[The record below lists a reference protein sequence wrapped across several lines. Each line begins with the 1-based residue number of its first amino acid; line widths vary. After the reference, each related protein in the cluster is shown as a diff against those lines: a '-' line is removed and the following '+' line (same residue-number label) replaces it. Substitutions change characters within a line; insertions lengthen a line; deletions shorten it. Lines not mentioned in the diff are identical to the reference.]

1 MRVNTIKKIIAA
13 ILAAVLCF
21 GVLPSRSFFN
31 TLSAV
36 VKAANADSLNEAYA
50 DGTSLMPIGP
60 AFTVDTLLSWEP
72 TNDPDSD
79 YSRSVVPLAD
89 RYTGFTVNDYANPDA
104 KLMVCSL
111 ANSKHDATNAQGQE
125 SFSSYAFNYWQY
137 ATSFVYWSGSKRGQV
152 VVPTGEF
159 TDAAHTNGVPVMGT
173 IFFDWGGNSSVV
185 ENFVRNYR
193 SVADKLIEV
202 MEYYGFDGY
211 FFNEETAV
219 DYTTAGNL
227 RSMIAYMRQQRPNML
242 IGWYDSITDSGNL
255 SYQDAVNGS
264 NSGWVSAGVN
274 EFFMNYNWTTQDV
287 NTTVSTMQGLGKSQ
301 YEAFAGLDV
310 QQNCMNTN
318 FSSNYLLNNNN
329 NKLKLSLALY
339 CPNSTMGL
347 SGDGADFHEVER
359 QFYVNGGDPRST
371 SSSGWAGMSRFFA
384 DHTTIISAPFVTN
397 FNSGHGKAFYIDGV
411 KSRDA
416 EWSYQSVQDVMP
428 TWTWIIDSNG
438 QKLSGAYDFEDAY
451 NGGSSIKF
459 YGSLTANK
467 PNNIMLY
474 STNLDINGST
484 NIAVTA
490 KNDRG
495 LMKLV
500 AYYGDSSTSS
510 YANCQK
516 ATFALDASSGGWT
529 TSNVSLASLSGKKLY
544 AIGFEI
550 GGTSNVSDYQVNIGR
565 LAVTDSEAA
574 AASAS
579 NARLEEIIYL
589 DAYTAEARIKWNG
602 NNASTYEIYR
612 LNADGTRTLIME
624 TPNTAYYIP
633 NLVRNDDQADVTIEV
648 VPVNANGVRG
658 ESSRFTIDWPYENG
672 DTEKLSDVT
681 VPVNICPLAEVT
693 GYSAQNDGEPASK
706 AIDGT
711 SENGSKWCATNAQSG
726 WMTIKLDQPRTIK
739 RIRIEHAEYGGEA
752 QNMNTIAFSVQYKS
766 GNNWVTAYSTNNNS
780 SAVTDELITPV
791 TAQEWRLYI
800 SNSGSSAWGAI
811 RIYEWQ
817 MFETTERNRTDIV
830 LMKFASAKNNKG
842 ASDTFSLTHAPTGS
856 TVRLYLRDANGNYTQ
871 IASKEAQSSTVS
883 FTGLDYGSDAGRVFY
898 TVQEGKQEESIKLS
912 TAFDAEPG
920 AVKYSITVVQP
931 ANGTVSAS
939 ATSATA
945 GTTVKLTA
953 TPAEGYTLD
962 YFTLDGARINGDT
975 FIMPAR
981 NVEVSAVFTANAYSI
996 TVVQPTGGTVSAS
1009 ATSATAGTT
1018 VKLTATPAEGYTL
1031 DYFTLDGARIN
1042 GNTFSM
1048 PARNVEV
1055 SAVFT
1060 ANAYSITVVQPT
1072 GGTVSAST
1080 TSAAAGTTIELTATP
1095 AEGYTLDYFT
1105 LDGERINGDTF
1116 SMPARNVEVSAVFT
1130 ANAYSITVVQP
1141 TGGTVSASAT
1151 SATAGTTVKLTAT
1164 PAEGY
1169 TLDYFTLD
1177 GARINGDTFI
1187 MPARNVEVSAVFTAN
1202 AYSITVVQPT
1212 GGTVSAS
1219 ATSATAG
1226 TTVKLTATPAEGYTL
1241 DYFTLD
1247 GARINGDTFIMP
1259 ARNVEVSAVFTANAY
1274 SITVVQPTGGTVS
1287 ASATSATAGTTVKLT
1302 ATPAEGYTLDYFT
1315 LDGARINGDTFIMP
1329 ARNVEVS
1336 AVFTANAYSITVVQ
1350 PAGGTVSASK
1360 LSAFFGEAVELTA
1373 VPDEGYELSH
1383 YVVNGAANNGGTFT
1397 MPARDVIVTAVFTKV
1412 AEPSVN
1418 LALNATIYYSN
1429 KKYPDYAKNGP
1440 QHAFDGKMSDREA
1453 DKWHASG
1460 VNGWVAFD
1468 IHTPVANPILK
1479 IYHAG
1484 SAGENS
1490 NLNTSSWDVYILNER
1505 YLTEEAYFNMDRS
1518 TQNRVCQIAWF
1529 WKRIHVTTG
1538 NTADISIDH
1547 IDMPEARRLFKI
1559 NMRKTNQ
1566 TGYPY
1571 YLNVYEIEMYAGN

>member
-1 MRVNTIKKIIAA
+1 M
-13 ILAAVLCF
+13 IL
-21 GVLPSRSFFN
+21 N
-31 TLSAV
+31 
-36 VKAANADSLNEAYA
+36 
-50 DGTSLMPIGP
+50 
-60 AFTVDTLLSWEP
+60 
-72 TNDPDSD
+72 
-79 YSRSVVPLAD
+79 
-89 RYTGFTVNDYANPDA
+89 
-104 KLMVCSL
+104 
-111 ANSKHDATNAQGQE
+111 
-125 SFSSYAFNYWQY
+125 
-137 ATSFVYWSGSKRGQV
+137 SFV
-152 VVPTGEF
+152 
-159 TDAAHTNGVPVMGT
+159 
-173 IFFDWGGNSSVV
+173 
-185 ENFVRNYR
+185 
-193 SVADKLIEV
+193 
-202 MEYYGFDGY
+202 
-211 FFNEETAV
+211 
-219 DYTTAGNL
+219 
-227 RSMIAYMRQQRPNML
+227 
-242 IGWYDSITDSGNL
+242 
-255 SYQDAVNGS
+255 
-264 NSGWVSAGVN
+264 
-274 EFFMNYNWTTQDV
+274 
-287 NTTVSTMQGLGKSQ
+287 TV
-301 YEAFAGLDV
+301 
-310 QQNCMNTN
+310 
-318 FSSNYLLNNNN
+318 
-329 NKLKLSLALY
+329 
-339 CPNSTMGL
+339 
-347 SGDGADFHEVER
+347 
-359 QFYVNGGDPRST
+359 
-371 SSSGWAGMSRFFA
+371 
-384 DHTTIISAPFVTN
+384 
-397 FNSGHGKAFYIDGV
+397 
-411 KSRDA
+411 
-416 EWSYQSVQDVMP
+416 
-428 TWTWIIDSNG
+428 
-438 QKLSGAYDFEDAY
+438 
-451 NGGSSIKF
+451 
-459 YGSLTANK
+459 
-467 PNNIMLY
+467 
-474 STNLDINGST
+474 
-484 NIAVTA
+484 
-490 KNDRG
+490 
-495 LMKLV
+495 
-500 AYYGDSSTSS
+500 
-510 YANCQK
+510 
-516 ATFALDASSGGWT
+516 
-529 TSNVSLASLSGKKLY
+529 
-544 AIGFEI
+544 
-550 GGTSNVSDYQVNIGR
+550 YQVNIGR

-602 NNASTYEIYR
+602 NNASSYEIYR

-633 NLVRNDDQADVTIEV
+633 NLVRNDDQADVTVEV

-711 SENGSKWCATNAQSG
+711 SENGSKWCATNKQSG

-739 RIRIEHAEYGGEA
+739 RIRIEHAQYGGEA

-766 GNNWVTAYSTNNNS
+766 GNNWVTVYSTNNNS

-920 AVKYSITVVQP
+920 AVKYSINVVQP
-931 ANGTVSAS
+931 ANGSVAAS

-953 TPAEGYTLD
+953 YPAEGYTLD
-962 YFTLDGARINGDT
+962 YFTLDGARINGDTFIMPARNVEVSAVFTANAYSITVVQPANGSVAASATSATAGTTIELTSTPAEGYTLDYFTLDGERINGNT

-1018 VKLTATPAEGYTL
+1018 VKLTA
-1031 DYFTLDGARIN
+1031 N
-1042 GNTFSM
+1042 
-1048 PARNVEV
+1048 
-1055 SAVFT
+1055 
-1060 ANAYSITVVQPT
+1060 
-1072 GGTVSAST
+1072 
-1080 TSAAAGTTIELTATP
+1080 
-1095 AEGYTLDYFT
+1095 
-1105 LDGERINGDTF
+1105 
-1116 SMPARNVEVSAVFT
+1116 
-1130 ANAYSITVVQP
+1130 
-1141 TGGTVSASAT
+1141 
-1151 SATAGTTVKLTAT
+1151 

-1212 GGTVSAS
+1212 
-1219 ATSATAG
+1219 
-1226 TTVKLTATPAEGYTL
+1226 
-1241 DYFTLD
+1241 
-1247 GARINGDTFIMP
+1247 
-1259 ARNVEVSAVFTANAY
+1259 
-1274 SITVVQPTGGTVS
+1274 
-1287 ASATSATAGTTVKLT
+1287 
-1302 ATPAEGYTLDYFT
+1302 
-1315 LDGARINGDTFIMP
+1315 
-1329 ARNVEVS
+1329 
-1336 AVFTANAYSITVVQ
+1336 
-1350 PAGGTVSASK
+1350 GGTVSASK

-1440 QHAFDGKMSDREA
+1440 QHAFDGKMSDPEA

-1460 VNGWVAFD
+1460 INGWVAFD

-1484 SAGENS
+1484 SADEDS

-1538 NTADISIDH
+1538 NTADISVDH

-1571 YLNVYEIEMYAGN
+1571 YLNVYEIEMYASN

>member
-1 MRVNTIKKIIAA
+1 M
-13 ILAAVLCF
+13 IL
-21 GVLPSRSFFN
+21 N
-31 TLSAV
+31 
-36 VKAANADSLNEAYA
+36 
-50 DGTSLMPIGP
+50 
-60 AFTVDTLLSWEP
+60 
-72 TNDPDSD
+72 
-79 YSRSVVPLAD
+79 
-89 RYTGFTVNDYANPDA
+89 
-104 KLMVCSL
+104 
-111 ANSKHDATNAQGQE
+111 
-125 SFSSYAFNYWQY
+125 
-137 ATSFVYWSGSKRGQV
+137 SFV
-152 VVPTGEF
+152 
-159 TDAAHTNGVPVMGT
+159 
-173 IFFDWGGNSSVV
+173 
-185 ENFVRNYR
+185 
-193 SVADKLIEV
+193 
-202 MEYYGFDGY
+202 
-211 FFNEETAV
+211 
-219 DYTTAGNL
+219 
-227 RSMIAYMRQQRPNML
+227 
-242 IGWYDSITDSGNL
+242 
-255 SYQDAVNGS
+255 
-264 NSGWVSAGVN
+264 
-274 EFFMNYNWTTQDV
+274 
-287 NTTVSTMQGLGKSQ
+287 TV
-301 YEAFAGLDV
+301 
-310 QQNCMNTN
+310 
-318 FSSNYLLNNNN
+318 
-329 NKLKLSLALY
+329 
-339 CPNSTMGL
+339 
-347 SGDGADFHEVER
+347 
-359 QFYVNGGDPRST
+359 
-371 SSSGWAGMSRFFA
+371 
-384 DHTTIISAPFVTN
+384 
-397 FNSGHGKAFYIDGV
+397 
-411 KSRDA
+411 
-416 EWSYQSVQDVMP
+416 
-428 TWTWIIDSNG
+428 
-438 QKLSGAYDFEDAY
+438 
-451 NGGSSIKF
+451 
-459 YGSLTANK
+459 
-467 PNNIMLY
+467 
-474 STNLDINGST
+474 
-484 NIAVTA
+484 
-490 KNDRG
+490 
-495 LMKLV
+495 
-500 AYYGDSSTSS
+500 
-510 YANCQK
+510 
-516 ATFALDASSGGWT
+516 
-529 TSNVSLASLSGKKLY
+529 
-544 AIGFEI
+544 
-550 GGTSNVSDYQVNIGR
+550 YQVNIGR

-602 NNASTYEIYR
+602 NNASSYEIYR

-624 TPNTAYYIP
+624 TPNTAFYIP

-693 GYSAQNDGEPASK
+693 GYSAQNDGEPAWK

-711 SENGSKWCATNAQSG
+711 SENGSKWCATNKQSG

-739 RIRIEHAEYGGEA
+739 RIRIEHAEYGGES
-752 QNMNTIAFSVQYKS
+752 QDMNTIAFSVQYKS
-766 GNNWVTAYSTNNNS
+766 GNNWITVYSTNSNS
-780 SAVTDELITPV
+780 SDVTDELITPV

-920 AVKYSITVVQP
+920 AVKYSINVVQP
-931 ANGTVSAS
+931 ANGS
-939 ATSATA
+939 
-945 GTTVKLTA
+945 
-953 TPAEGYTLD
+953 
-962 YFTLDGARINGDT
+962 
-975 FIMPAR
+975 
-981 NVEVSAVFTANAYSI
+981 
-996 TVVQPTGGTVSAS
+996 VSAS

-1042 GNTFSM
+1042 GNTFIM
-1048 PARNVEV
+1048 PARNVDV

-1072 GGTVSAST
+1072 GGTVSASA
-1080 TSAAAGTTIELTATP
+1080 TSATAGTTVKLTANP

-1141 TGGTVSASAT
+1141 
-1151 SATAGTTVKLTAT
+1151 
-1164 PAEGY
+1164 
-1169 TLDYFTLD
+1169 
-1177 GARINGDTFI
+1177 
-1187 MPARNVEVSAVFTAN
+1187 AN
-1202 AYSITVVQPT
+1202 
-1212 GGTVSAS
+1212 
-1219 ATSATAG
+1219 
-1226 TTVKLTATPAEGYTL
+1226 
-1241 DYFTLD
+1241 
-1247 GARINGDTFIMP
+1247 
-1259 ARNVEVSAVFTANAY
+1259 
-1274 SITVVQPTGGTVS
+1274 
-1287 ASATSATAGTTVKLT
+1287 
-1302 ATPAEGYTLDYFT
+1302 
-1315 LDGARINGDTFIMP
+1315 
-1329 ARNVEVS
+1329 
-1336 AVFTANAYSITVVQ
+1336 
-1350 PAGGTVSASK
+1350 GTVSASK

-1418 LALNATIYYSN
+1418 LALNATVYYSN

-1440 QHAFDGKMSDREA
+1440 QHAFDGKMSDPEA

-1460 VNGWVAFD
+1460 INGWVAFD

-1484 SAGENS
+1484 FAGEGS
-1490 NLNTSSWDVYILNER
+1490 DLNTSSWDVYILNER

>member
-89 RYTGFTVNDYANPDA
+89 RYTGFTVNDYANPNA

-173 IFFDWGGNSSVV
+173 IFFDWNGDSSVV

-211 FFNEETAV
+211 FFNEETGV

-255 SYQDAVNGS
+255 SYQDAVNGY

-287 NTTVSTMQGLGKSQ
+287 NTTVSTMQNLGKSQ

-310 QQNCMNTN
+310 QQNCMNTY
-318 FSSNYLLNNNN
+318 FSSNYLLNNS

-510 YANCQK
+510 YANCEK

-602 NNASTYEIYR
+602 NNASSYEIYR

-693 GYSAQNDGEPASK
+693 GYSAQNDGEPAWK

-711 SENGSKWCATNAQSG
+711 SENGSKWCATNARSG

-752 QNMNTIAFSVQYKS
+752 QDMNTIAFSVQYKS
-766 GNNWVTAYSTNNNS
+766 GNNWVTVYSTNSNS
-780 SAVTDELITPV
+780 SDVTDELITPV

-817 MFETTERNRTDIV
+817 MFESTERERSDIV

-920 AVKYSITVVQP
+920 AVKYSINVVQP
-931 ANGTVSAS
+931 ANGSVAAS

-962 YFTLDGARINGDT
+962 YFTLDG
-975 FIMPAR
+975 
-981 NVEVSAVFTANAYSI
+981 E
-996 TVVQPTGGTVSAS
+996 
-1009 ATSATAGTT
+1009 
-1018 VKLTATPAEGYTL
+1018 
-1031 DYFTLDGARIN
+1031 
-1042 GNTFSM
+1042 
-1048 PARNVEV
+1048 
-1055 SAVFT
+1055 
-1060 ANAYSITVVQPT
+1060 
-1072 GGTVSAST
+1072 
-1080 TSAAAGTTIELTATP
+1080 
-1095 AEGYTLDYFT
+1095 
-1105 LDGERINGDTF
+1105 
-1116 SMPARNVEVSAVFT
+1116 
-1130 ANAYSITVVQP
+1130 
-1141 TGGTVSASAT
+1141 
-1151 SATAGTTVKLTAT
+1151 
-1164 PAEGY
+1164 
-1169 TLDYFTLD
+1169 
-1177 GARINGDTFI
+1177 
-1187 MPARNVEVSAVFTAN
+1187 
-1202 AYSITVVQPT
+1202 
-1212 GGTVSAS
+1212 
-1219 ATSATAG
+1219 
-1226 TTVKLTATPAEGYTL
+1226 
-1241 DYFTLD
+1241 
-1247 GARINGDTFIMP
+1247 
-1259 ARNVEVSAVFTANAY
+1259 
-1274 SITVVQPTGGTVS
+1274 
-1287 ASATSATAGTTVKLT
+1287 
-1302 ATPAEGYTLDYFT
+1302 
-1315 LDGARINGDTFIMP
+1315 RINGDTFIMP

-1350 PAGGTVSASK
+1350 PAGGTVTASK

-1440 QHAFDGKMSDREA
+1440 QHAFDGKMSDPEA

-1460 VNGWVAFD
+1460 INGWVAFD

-1484 SAGENS
+1484 SAGEGS
-1490 NLNTSSWDVYILNER
+1490 DLNTSSWDVYILNER

-1538 NTADISIDH
+1538 NTADISVDH

-1566 TGYPY
+1566 TRYPY

>member
-1 MRVNTIKKIIAA
+1 M
-13 ILAAVLCF
+13 IL
-21 GVLPSRSFFN
+21 N
-31 TLSAV
+31 
-36 VKAANADSLNEAYA
+36 
-50 DGTSLMPIGP
+50 
-60 AFTVDTLLSWEP
+60 
-72 TNDPDSD
+72 
-79 YSRSVVPLAD
+79 
-89 RYTGFTVNDYANPDA
+89 
-104 KLMVCSL
+104 
-111 ANSKHDATNAQGQE
+111 
-125 SFSSYAFNYWQY
+125 
-137 ATSFVYWSGSKRGQV
+137 SFV
-152 VVPTGEF
+152 
-159 TDAAHTNGVPVMGT
+159 
-173 IFFDWGGNSSVV
+173 
-185 ENFVRNYR
+185 
-193 SVADKLIEV
+193 
-202 MEYYGFDGY
+202 
-211 FFNEETAV
+211 
-219 DYTTAGNL
+219 
-227 RSMIAYMRQQRPNML
+227 
-242 IGWYDSITDSGNL
+242 
-255 SYQDAVNGS
+255 
-264 NSGWVSAGVN
+264 
-274 EFFMNYNWTTQDV
+274 
-287 NTTVSTMQGLGKSQ
+287 TV
-301 YEAFAGLDV
+301 
-310 QQNCMNTN
+310 
-318 FSSNYLLNNNN
+318 
-329 NKLKLSLALY
+329 
-339 CPNSTMGL
+339 
-347 SGDGADFHEVER
+347 
-359 QFYVNGGDPRST
+359 
-371 SSSGWAGMSRFFA
+371 
-384 DHTTIISAPFVTN
+384 
-397 FNSGHGKAFYIDGV
+397 
-411 KSRDA
+411 
-416 EWSYQSVQDVMP
+416 
-428 TWTWIIDSNG
+428 
-438 QKLSGAYDFEDAY
+438 
-451 NGGSSIKF
+451 
-459 YGSLTANK
+459 
-467 PNNIMLY
+467 
-474 STNLDINGST
+474 
-484 NIAVTA
+484 
-490 KNDRG
+490 
-495 LMKLV
+495 
-500 AYYGDSSTSS
+500 
-510 YANCQK
+510 
-516 ATFALDASSGGWT
+516 
-529 TSNVSLASLSGKKLY
+529 
-544 AIGFEI
+544 
-550 GGTSNVSDYQVNIGR
+550 YQVNIGR

-602 NNASTYEIYR
+602 NNASSYEIYR

-633 NLVRNDDQADVTIEV
+633 NLVRNDDQADVTVEV

-693 GYSAQNDGEPASK
+693 GYSAQNDGEPAWK

-739 RIRIEHAEYGGEA
+739 RIRIEHAQYGGEA

-766 GNNWVTAYSTNNNS
+766 GNNWVTVYSTNNNS

-791 TAQEWRLYI
+791 TAQEWRLDI

-920 AVKYSITVVQP
+920 AVKYSINVVQP
-931 ANGTVSAS
+931 ANGSVAAS
-939 ATSATA
+939 ATSAAA

-962 YFTLDGARINGDT
+962 YFTLDGERINGDT

-1018 VKLTATPAEGYTL
+1018 
-1031 DYFTLDGARIN
+1031 
-1042 GNTFSM
+1042 
-1048 PARNVEV
+1048 
-1055 SAVFT
+1055 
-1060 ANAYSITVVQPT
+1060 
-1072 GGTVSAST
+1072 
-1080 TSAAAGTTIELTATP
+1080 IELTASP

-1105 LDGERINGDTF
+1105 LDGERINGNTF
-1116 SMPARNVEVSAVFT
+1116 SMPA
-1130 ANAYSITVVQP
+1130 Q
-1141 TGGTVSASAT
+1141 
-1151 SATAGTTVKLTAT
+1151 
-1164 PAEGY
+1164 
-1169 TLDYFTLD
+1169 
-1177 GARINGDTFI
+1177 
-1187 MPARNVEVSAVFTAN
+1187 
-1202 AYSITVVQPT
+1202 
-1212 GGTVSAS
+1212 
-1219 ATSATAG
+1219 
-1226 TTVKLTATPAEGYTL
+1226 
-1241 DYFTLD
+1241 
-1247 GARINGDTFIMP
+1247 
-1259 ARNVEVSAVFTANAY
+1259 
-1274 SITVVQPTGGTVS
+1274 
-1287 ASATSATAGTTVKLT
+1287 
-1302 ATPAEGYTLDYFT
+1302 
-1315 LDGARINGDTFIMP
+1315 
-1329 ARNVEVS
+1329 NVEVS

-1383 YVVNGAANNGGTFT
+1383 YVVNGAANSGGTFT

-1418 LALNATIYYSN
+1418 LALNATIYYFN

-1440 QHAFDGKMSDREA
+1440 QHAFDGKMSDPEA

-1484 SAGENS
+1484 SAGESS

-1571 YLNVYEIEMYAGN
+1571 HLNVYEIEMYAGN

>member
-1 MRVNTIKKIIAA
+1 M
-13 ILAAVLCF
+13 IL
-21 GVLPSRSFFN
+21 N
-31 TLSAV
+31 
-36 VKAANADSLNEAYA
+36 
-50 DGTSLMPIGP
+50 
-60 AFTVDTLLSWEP
+60 
-72 TNDPDSD
+72 
-79 YSRSVVPLAD
+79 
-89 RYTGFTVNDYANPDA
+89 
-104 KLMVCSL
+104 
-111 ANSKHDATNAQGQE
+111 
-125 SFSSYAFNYWQY
+125 
-137 ATSFVYWSGSKRGQV
+137 SFV
-152 VVPTGEF
+152 
-159 TDAAHTNGVPVMGT
+159 
-173 IFFDWGGNSSVV
+173 
-185 ENFVRNYR
+185 
-193 SVADKLIEV
+193 
-202 MEYYGFDGY
+202 
-211 FFNEETAV
+211 
-219 DYTTAGNL
+219 
-227 RSMIAYMRQQRPNML
+227 
-242 IGWYDSITDSGNL
+242 
-255 SYQDAVNGS
+255 
-264 NSGWVSAGVN
+264 
-274 EFFMNYNWTTQDV
+274 
-287 NTTVSTMQGLGKSQ
+287 TV
-301 YEAFAGLDV
+301 
-310 QQNCMNTN
+310 
-318 FSSNYLLNNNN
+318 
-329 NKLKLSLALY
+329 
-339 CPNSTMGL
+339 
-347 SGDGADFHEVER
+347 
-359 QFYVNGGDPRST
+359 
-371 SSSGWAGMSRFFA
+371 
-384 DHTTIISAPFVTN
+384 
-397 FNSGHGKAFYIDGV
+397 
-411 KSRDA
+411 
-416 EWSYQSVQDVMP
+416 
-428 TWTWIIDSNG
+428 
-438 QKLSGAYDFEDAY
+438 
-451 NGGSSIKF
+451 
-459 YGSLTANK
+459 
-467 PNNIMLY
+467 
-474 STNLDINGST
+474 
-484 NIAVTA
+484 
-490 KNDRG
+490 
-495 LMKLV
+495 
-500 AYYGDSSTSS
+500 
-510 YANCQK
+510 
-516 ATFALDASSGGWT
+516 
-529 TSNVSLASLSGKKLY
+529 
-544 AIGFEI
+544 
-550 GGTSNVSDYQVNIGR
+550 YQVNIGR

-602 NNASTYEIYR
+602 NNASSYEIYR

-693 GYSAQNDGEPASK
+693 GYSAQNDGEPAWK

-711 SENGSKWCATNAQSG
+711 SENGSKWCATNARSG

-739 RIRIEHAEYGGEA
+739 RIRIEHAQYGGEA

-766 GNNWVTAYSTNNNS
+766 GNNWVTVYSTNNNS

-920 AVKYSITVVQP
+920 AAKYSINVVQPANGSVAASATFATAGTTIELTASPAEGYTLDYFTLDGERINGDTFIMPARNVEVSAVFTANAYSITVVQP
-931 ANGTVSAS
+931 AGGTVSAS
-939 ATSATA
+939 ATSAAA

-953 TPAEGYTLD
+953 NPAEGYTLD

-996 TVVQPTGGTVSAS
+996 
-1009 ATSATAGTT
+1009 
-1018 VKLTATPAEGYTL
+1018 
-1031 DYFTLDGARIN
+1031 N
-1042 GNTFSM
+1042 
-1048 PARNVEV
+1048 
-1055 SAVFT
+1055 
-1060 ANAYSITVVQPT
+1060 
-1072 GGTVSAST
+1072 
-1080 TSAAAGTTIELTATP
+1080 
-1095 AEGYTLDYFT
+1095 
-1105 LDGERINGDTF
+1105 
-1116 SMPARNVEVSAVFT
+1116 
-1130 ANAYSITVVQP
+1130 
-1141 TGGTVSASAT
+1141 
-1151 SATAGTTVKLTAT
+1151 
-1164 PAEGY
+1164 
-1169 TLDYFTLD
+1169 
-1177 GARINGDTFI
+1177 
-1187 MPARNVEVSAVFTAN
+1187 
-1202 AYSITVVQPT
+1202 
-1212 GGTVSAS
+1212 
-1219 ATSATAG
+1219 
-1226 TTVKLTATPAEGYTL
+1226 
-1241 DYFTLD
+1241 
-1247 GARINGDTFIMP
+1247 
-1259 ARNVEVSAVFTANAY
+1259 
-1274 SITVVQPTGGTVS
+1274 
-1287 ASATSATAGTTVKLT
+1287 
-1302 ATPAEGYTLDYFT
+1302 
-1315 LDGARINGDTFIMP
+1315 
-1329 ARNVEVS
+1329 
-1336 AVFTANAYSITVVQ
+1336 VVQ

-1383 YVVNGAANNGGTFT
+1383 YVVNGAANNGSSFT
-1397 MPARDVIVTAVFTKV
+1397 MPAHDVMVTAVFTKV

-1418 LALNATIYYSN
+1418 LALNATIYYFN

-1484 SAGENS
+1484 SAGEGS
-1490 NLNTSSWDVYILNER
+1490 DLNTSSWDVYILNER

>member
-1 MRVNTIKKIIAA
+1 MRVNTRKKIIAA
-13 ILAAVLCF
+13 ILAAVFCF

-227 RSMIAYMRQQRPNML
+227 RSMIAYMRQQKPNML

-255 SYQDAVNGS
+255 SYQDAVNGY

-287 NTTVSTMQGLGKSQ
+287 NTTVSTMQNLGKSQ

-310 QQNCMNTN
+310 QQNCMNTY
-318 FSSNYLLNNNN
+318 FSSNYLLNNS

-397 FNSGHGKAFYIDGV
+397 FNSGHGKAFYIDGA

-510 YANCQK
+510 YANCEK
-516 ATFALDASSGGWT
+516 ATFTLDASSGGWT

-602 NNASTYEIYR
+602 NNASSYEIYR

-693 GYSAQNDGEPASK
+693 GYSAQNDGEPAWK

-711 SENGSKWCATNAQSG
+711 SENGSKWCATNKQSG

-766 GNNWVTAYSTNNNS
+766 GNNWVTVYSTNNNS

-898 TVQEGKQEESIKLS
+898 TVQEGVQEESIKLS

-920 AVKYSITVVQP
+920 AVKYSINVVQP
-931 ANGTVSAS
+931 ANGSVAAS
-939 ATSATA
+939 A
-945 GTTVKLTA
+945 
-953 TPAEGYTLD
+953 
-962 YFTLDGARINGDT
+962 
-975 FIMPAR
+975 
-981 NVEVSAVFTANAYSI
+981 
-996 TVVQPTGGTVSAS
+996 
-1009 ATSATAGTT
+1009 
-1018 VKLTATPAEGYTL
+1018 
-1031 DYFTLDGARIN
+1031 
-1042 GNTFSM
+1042 
-1048 PARNVEV
+1048 
-1055 SAVFT
+1055 
-1060 ANAYSITVVQPT
+1060 
-1072 GGTVSAST
+1072 
-1080 TSAAAGTTIELTATP
+1080 TSAAAGTIIELAATP

-1105 LDGERINGDTF
+1105 LDGE
-1116 SMPARNVEVSAVFT
+1116 
-1130 ANAYSITVVQP
+1130 
-1141 TGGTVSASAT
+1141 
-1151 SATAGTTVKLTAT
+1151 
-1164 PAEGY
+1164 
-1169 TLDYFTLD
+1169 
-1177 GARINGDTFI
+1177 
-1187 MPARNVEVSAVFTAN
+1187 
-1202 AYSITVVQPT
+1202 
-1212 GGTVSAS
+1212 
-1219 ATSATAG
+1219 
-1226 TTVKLTATPAEGYTL
+1226 
-1241 DYFTLD
+1241 
-1247 GARINGDTFIMP
+1247 
-1259 ARNVEVSAVFTANAY
+1259 
-1274 SITVVQPTGGTVS
+1274 
-1287 ASATSATAGTTVKLT
+1287 
-1302 ATPAEGYTLDYFT
+1302 
-1315 LDGARINGDTFIMP
+1315 RINGDTFIMP

-1350 PAGGTVSASK
+1350 PAGGTVSASATSAAAGTTVKLTATPAEGYTLDYFTLDGERINGNTFSMPARNVEVSAVFTANAYSITVVQPAGGTVTASK

-1440 QHAFDGKMSDREA
+1440 QHAFDGKMSDPEA

-1460 VNGWVAFD
+1460 INGWVAFD

-1484 SAGENS
+1484 SAGEGS
-1490 NLNTSSWDVYILNER
+1490 DLNTSSWDVYILNER

-1538 NTADISIDH
+1538 NTADISVDH

>member
-211 FFNEETAV
+211 FFNEETGV

-318 FSSNYLLNNNN
+318 FSSNYLLNNS

-711 SENGSKWCATNAQSG
+711 SENGSKWCATNKQSG

-752 QNMNTIAFSVQYKS
+752 QDMNTIAFSVQYKS
-766 GNNWVTAYSTNNNS
+766 GNNWVTVYSTNNNS
-780 SAVTDELITPV
+780 SDVTDELITPV

-800 SNSGSSAWGAI
+800 FNSGSSAWGAI

-920 AVKYSITVVQP
+920 AVKYSINVVQP

-945 GTTVKLTA
+945 GTTIELTA

-962 YFTLDGARINGDT
+962 YFTLDGERINGDT

-981 NVEVSAVFTANAYSI
+981 NVDVSAVFTANAYSI

-1018 VKLTATPAEGYTL
+1018 
-1031 DYFTLDGARIN
+1031 
-1042 GNTFSM
+1042 
-1048 PARNVEV
+1048 
-1055 SAVFT
+1055 
-1060 ANAYSITVVQPT
+1060 
-1072 GGTVSAST
+1072 
-1080 TSAAAGTTIELTATP
+1080 IELTATP

-1116 SMPARNVEVSAVFT
+1116 IMPARNVDVSAVFT

-1151 SATAGTTVKLTAT
+1151 SATAGTTIELTAT

-1177 GARINGDTFI
+1177 GERINGDTFI
-1187 MPARNVEVSAVFTAN
+1187 MPARNVDVSAVFTAN

-1212 GGTVSAS
+1212 
-1219 ATSATAG
+1219 
-1226 TTVKLTATPAEGYTL
+1226 
-1241 DYFTLD
+1241 
-1247 GARINGDTFIMP
+1247 
-1259 ARNVEVSAVFTANAY
+1259 
-1274 SITVVQPTGGTVS
+1274 
-1287 ASATSATAGTTVKLT
+1287 
-1302 ATPAEGYTLDYFT
+1302 
-1315 LDGARINGDTFIMP
+1315 
-1329 ARNVEVS
+1329 
-1336 AVFTANAYSITVVQ
+1336 
-1350 PAGGTVSASK
+1350 GGTVSASK

-1484 SAGENS
+1484 SAGEDS

-1529 WKRIHVTTG
+1529 WKRVHVTTG
-1538 NTADISIDH
+1538 NTADISVDH

>member
-1 MRVNTIKKIIAA
+1 M
-13 ILAAVLCF
+13 IL
-21 GVLPSRSFFN
+21 N
-31 TLSAV
+31 
-36 VKAANADSLNEAYA
+36 
-50 DGTSLMPIGP
+50 
-60 AFTVDTLLSWEP
+60 
-72 TNDPDSD
+72 
-79 YSRSVVPLAD
+79 
-89 RYTGFTVNDYANPDA
+89 
-104 KLMVCSL
+104 
-111 ANSKHDATNAQGQE
+111 
-125 SFSSYAFNYWQY
+125 
-137 ATSFVYWSGSKRGQV
+137 SFV
-152 VVPTGEF
+152 
-159 TDAAHTNGVPVMGT
+159 
-173 IFFDWGGNSSVV
+173 
-185 ENFVRNYR
+185 
-193 SVADKLIEV
+193 
-202 MEYYGFDGY
+202 
-211 FFNEETAV
+211 
-219 DYTTAGNL
+219 
-227 RSMIAYMRQQRPNML
+227 
-242 IGWYDSITDSGNL
+242 
-255 SYQDAVNGS
+255 
-264 NSGWVSAGVN
+264 
-274 EFFMNYNWTTQDV
+274 
-287 NTTVSTMQGLGKSQ
+287 TV
-301 YEAFAGLDV
+301 
-310 QQNCMNTN
+310 
-318 FSSNYLLNNNN
+318 
-329 NKLKLSLALY
+329 
-339 CPNSTMGL
+339 
-347 SGDGADFHEVER
+347 
-359 QFYVNGGDPRST
+359 
-371 SSSGWAGMSRFFA
+371 
-384 DHTTIISAPFVTN
+384 
-397 FNSGHGKAFYIDGV
+397 
-411 KSRDA
+411 
-416 EWSYQSVQDVMP
+416 
-428 TWTWIIDSNG
+428 
-438 QKLSGAYDFEDAY
+438 
-451 NGGSSIKF
+451 
-459 YGSLTANK
+459 
-467 PNNIMLY
+467 
-474 STNLDINGST
+474 
-484 NIAVTA
+484 
-490 KNDRG
+490 
-495 LMKLV
+495 
-500 AYYGDSSTSS
+500 
-510 YANCQK
+510 
-516 ATFALDASSGGWT
+516 
-529 TSNVSLASLSGKKLY
+529 
-544 AIGFEI
+544 
-550 GGTSNVSDYQVNIGR
+550 YQVNIGR

-602 NNASTYEIYR
+602 NNASSYEIYR

-633 NLVRNDDQADVTIEV
+633 NLVRNDDQADVTVEV

-693 GYSAQNDGEPASK
+693 GYSAQNDGEPAWK

-711 SENGSKWCATNAQSG
+711 SENGSKWCATNKQSG

-739 RIRIEHAEYGGEA
+739 RIRIEHAQYGGEA

-766 GNNWVTAYSTNNNS
+766 GNNWVTVYSTNNNS

-871 IASKEAQSSTVS
+871 IASKEAHSSTVS

-920 AVKYSITVVQP
+920 AVKYSINVVQP
-931 ANGTVSAS
+931 AGGTVSAS

-953 TPAEGYTLD
+953 TPSEGYTLD
-962 YFTLDGARINGDT
+962 YFTLDGERINGDT

-1031 DYFTLDGARIN
+1031 DYFTLDGERIN
-1042 GNTFSM
+1042 GDTFIM

-1072 GGTVSAST
+1072 NGSVAASA
-1080 TSAAAGTTIELTATP
+1080 TSATAGTTIELTATP

-1105 LDGERINGDTF
+1105 LDG
-1116 SMPARNVEVSAVFT
+1116 
-1130 ANAYSITVVQP
+1130 
-1141 TGGTVSASAT
+1141 
-1151 SATAGTTVKLTAT
+1151 
-1164 PAEGY
+1164 
-1169 TLDYFTLD
+1169 
-1177 GARINGDTFI
+1177 ARINGNTFI

-1226 TTVKLTATPAEGYTL
+1226 TTIELTATPAEGYTL

-1247 GARINGDTFIMP
+1247 GERINGNTFSMP

-1274 SITVVQPTGGTVS
+1274 SITVVQPT
-1287 ASATSATAGTTVKLT
+1287 
-1302 ATPAEGYTLDYFT
+1302 
-1315 LDGARINGDTFIMP
+1315 
-1329 ARNVEVS
+1329 
-1336 AVFTANAYSITVVQ
+1336 
-1350 PAGGTVSASK
+1350 GGTVSASK

-1383 YVVNGAANNGGTFT
+1383 YVVNGAANNGSSFT
-1397 MPARDVIVTAVFTKV
+1397 MPAHDVMVTAVFTKV

-1418 LALNATIYYSN
+1418 LALNATIYYFN

-1484 SAGENS
+1484 SAGESS

-1571 YLNVYEIEMYAGN
+1571 HLNVYEIEMYAGN

>member
-21 GVLPSRSFFN
+21 GVLPSRSFFS

-211 FFNEETAV
+211 FFNEETGV

-287 NTTVSTMQGLGKSQ
+287 NTTVSTMQNLGKSQ

-318 FSSNYLLNNNN
+318 FSSNYLLNNS

-516 ATFALDASSGGWT
+516 ATFALDGSSGSWT

-602 NNASTYEIYR
+602 NNASSYEIYR

-693 GYSAQNDGEPASK
+693 GYSAQNDGEPAWK

-711 SENGSKWCATNAQSG
+711 SENGSKWCATNKRSG

-752 QNMNTIAFSVQYKS
+752 QDMNTIAFSVQYKS
-766 GNNWVTAYSTNNNS
+766 GNNWVTVYSTNNNS

-791 TAQEWRLYI
+791 TAQEWRLDI

-920 AVKYSITVVQP
+920 AVKYSINVVQPANGSVAASATSATAGTTVKLTATPAEGYTLDYFTLDGARINGNTFIMPARNVDVSAVFTANAYSITVVQPTGGSVAASATSATAGTTIELTANPAEGYTLDYFTLDGARINGNTFIMPARNVDVSAVFTANAYSITVVQP

-981 NVEVSAVFTANAYSI
+981 NVDVSAVFTANAYGI

-1018 VKLTATPAEGYTL
+1018 IELTANPAEGYTL

-1042 GNTFSM
+1042 GN
-1048 PARNVEV
+1048 
-1055 SAVFT
+1055 
-1060 ANAYSITVVQPT
+1060 
-1072 GGTVSAST
+1072 
-1080 TSAAAGTTIELTATP
+1080 
-1095 AEGYTLDYFT
+1095 
-1105 LDGERINGDTF
+1105 
-1116 SMPARNVEVSAVFT
+1116 
-1130 ANAYSITVVQP
+1130 
-1141 TGGTVSASAT
+1141 
-1151 SATAGTTVKLTAT
+1151 
-1164 PAEGY
+1164 
-1169 TLDYFTLD
+1169 
-1177 GARINGDTFI
+1177 TFI

-1219 ATSATAG
+1219 ATSAAAG
-1226 TTVKLTATPAEGYTL
+1226 TTIELTANPAEGYTL

-1247 GARINGDTFIMP
+1247 GERINGDTFTMP

-1274 SITVVQPTGGTVS
+1274 SINVVQPAGGSVA
-1287 ASATSATAGTTVKLT
+1287 ASATSATAGTTIELT
-1302 ATPAEGYTLDYFT
+1302 ATPAEGYTLDCFT
-1315 LDGARINGDTFIMP
+1315 LDGERINGDTFIMP

-1350 PAGGTVSASK
+1350 PANGTVSASK

-1484 SAGENS
+1484 SAGEDS
-1490 NLNTSSWDVYILNER
+1490 DLNTSSWDVYILNER

>member
-13 ILAAVLCF
+13 ILAAVFCF

-173 IFFDWGGNSSVV
+173 IFFDWNGDSSVV

-211 FFNEETAV
+211 FFNEETGV

-227 RSMIAYMRQQRPNML
+227 RSMIAYMRQQKPNML

-287 NTTVSTMQGLGKSQ
+287 NTTVSTMQNLGKSQ

-310 QQNCMNTN
+310 QQNCMNTY
-318 FSSNYLLNNNN
+318 FSSNYLLNNS

-384 DHTTIISAPFVTN
+384 DHTTIVSAPFVTN

-428 TWTWIIDSNG
+428 TWTWIVDSNG

-602 NNASTYEIYR
+602 NNASSYEIYR

-633 NLVRNDDQADVTIEV
+633 KLVRNDDQADVTIEV

-693 GYSAQNDGEPASK
+693 GYSAQNDGEPAWK

-711 SENGSKWCATNAQSG
+711 SENGSKWCATNKQSG

-739 RIRIEHAEYGGEA
+739 RIRIEHAQYGGEA

-766 GNNWVTAYSTNNNS
+766 GNNWVTVYSTNNNS

-800 SNSGSSAWGAI
+800 YNSGSSAWGAI

-817 MFETTERNRTDIV
+817 MFESTERERSDIV

-842 ASDTFSLTHAPTGS
+842 ASDTFSLTHAPTSS

-898 TVQEGKQEESIKLS
+898 TVQEGVQEESIKLS

-920 AVKYSITVVQP
+920 AVKYSINVVQP
-931 ANGTVSAS
+931 ANGSVAAS
-939 ATSATA
+939 ATSAAA

-953 TPAEGYTLD
+953 NPAEGYTLD
-962 YFTLDGARINGDT
+962 YFTLDGA
-975 FIMPAR
+975 
-981 NVEVSAVFTANAYSI
+981 
-996 TVVQPTGGTVSAS
+996 
-1009 ATSATAGTT
+1009 
-1018 VKLTATPAEGYTL
+1018 
-1031 DYFTLDGARIN
+1031 
-1042 GNTFSM
+1042 
-1048 PARNVEV
+1048 
-1055 SAVFT
+1055 
-1060 ANAYSITVVQPT
+1060 
-1072 GGTVSAST
+1072 
-1080 TSAAAGTTIELTATP
+1080 
-1095 AEGYTLDYFT
+1095 
-1105 LDGERINGDTF
+1105 RINGDTF

-1141 TGGTVSASAT
+1141 TGGSVAASAT
-1151 SATAGTTVKLTAT
+1151 SATAGTTIELAAT

-1177 GARINGDTFI
+1177 GERINGNTF
-1187 MPARNVEVSAVFTAN
+1187 S
-1202 AYSITVVQPT
+1202 
-1212 GGTVSAS
+1212 
-1219 ATSATAG
+1219 
-1226 TTVKLTATPAEGYTL
+1226 
-1241 DYFTLD
+1241 
-1247 GARINGDTFIMP
+1247 
-1259 ARNVEVSAVFTANAY
+1259 
-1274 SITVVQPTGGTVS
+1274 
-1287 ASATSATAGTTVKLT
+1287 
-1302 ATPAEGYTLDYFT
+1302 
-1315 LDGARINGDTFIMP
+1315 MP

-1350 PAGGTVSASK
+1350 PAGGTVTASK

-1440 QHAFDGKMSDREA
+1440 QHAFDGKMSDPEA

-1460 VNGWVAFD
+1460 INGWVAFD

-1484 SAGENS
+1484 SAGEAS

-1538 NTADISIDH
+1538 NTADISVDH

>member
-13 ILAAVLCF
+13 ILAAVFCF

-173 IFFDWGGNSSVV
+173 IFFDWNGDSSVV

-219 DYTTAGNL
+219 NYTTAGNL

-287 NTTVSTMQGLGKSQ
+287 NTTVSTMQNLGKSQ

-310 QQNCMNTN
+310 QQNCMNTY
-318 FSSNYLLNNNN
+318 FSSNYLLNNS

-484 NIAVTA
+484 NIAVTS

-516 ATFALDASSGGWT
+516 AAFALDASSGGWT

-602 NNASTYEIYR
+602 NNASSYEIYR

-633 NLVRNDDQADVTIEV
+633 KLVRNDDQADVTIEV

-693 GYSAQNDGEPASK
+693 GYSAQNDGEPAWK

-711 SENGSKWCATNAQSG
+711 SENGSKWCATNKQSG

-752 QNMNTIAFSVQYKS
+752 KDMNTIAFSVQYKS
-766 GNNWVTAYSTNNNS
+766 GNNWVTVYSTTNNS

-800 SNSGSSAWGAI
+800 YNSGSSAWGAI

-817 MFETTERNRTDIV
+817 MFESTERERSDIV

-898 TVQEGKQEESIKLS
+898 TVQEGVQEESIKLS

-920 AVKYSITVVQP
+920 AVKYSINVVQP
-931 ANGTVSAS
+931 ANGSVAAS
-939 ATSATA
+939 ATSAAA
-945 GTTVKLTA
+945 GTIIELAA

-962 YFTLDGARINGDT
+962 YFTLDGERINGDT

-996 TVVQPTGGTVSAS
+996 TVVQPTGGSVAAS
-1009 ATSATAGTT
+1009 ATSAT
-1018 VKLTATPAEGYTL
+1018 
-1031 DYFTLDGARIN
+1031 
-1042 GNTFSM
+1042 
-1048 PARNVEV
+1048 
-1055 SAVFT
+1055 
-1060 ANAYSITVVQPT
+1060 
-1072 GGTVSAST
+1072 
-1080 TSAAAGTTIELTATP
+1080 AGTTIELTATP

-1116 SMPARNVEVSAVFT
+1116 IMPARNVDVSAVFT

-1141 TGGTVSASAT
+1141 T
-1151 SATAGTTVKLTAT
+1151 
-1164 PAEGY
+1164 
-1169 TLDYFTLD
+1169 
-1177 GARINGDTFI
+1177 
-1187 MPARNVEVSAVFTAN
+1187 
-1202 AYSITVVQPT
+1202 
-1212 GGTVSAS
+1212 
-1219 ATSATAG
+1219 
-1226 TTVKLTATPAEGYTL
+1226 
-1241 DYFTLD
+1241 
-1247 GARINGDTFIMP
+1247 
-1259 ARNVEVSAVFTANAY
+1259 
-1274 SITVVQPTGGTVS
+1274 
-1287 ASATSATAGTTVKLT
+1287 
-1302 ATPAEGYTLDYFT
+1302 
-1315 LDGARINGDTFIMP
+1315 
-1329 ARNVEVS
+1329 
-1336 AVFTANAYSITVVQ
+1336 
-1350 PAGGTVSASK
+1350 GGTVSASK

-1460 VNGWVAFD
+1460 INGWVAFD

-1484 SAGENS
+1484 SAGEGS
-1490 NLNTSSWDVYILNER
+1490 DLNTSSWDVYILNER

-1529 WKRIHVTTG
+1529 WKKIHVTNG
-1538 NTADISIDH
+1538 NTADISVDH

>member
-13 ILAAVLCF
+13 ILAAVFCF

-211 FFNEETAV
+211 FFNEETGV

-310 QQNCMNTN
+310 QQNCLNTN
-318 FSSNYLLNNNN
+318 FSSNYLLNNS

-602 NNASTYEIYR
+602 NNASSYEIYR

-693 GYSAQNDGEPASK
+693 GYSAQNDGEPAWK

-711 SENGSKWCATNAQSG
+711 SENGSKWCATNKQSG

-739 RIRIEHAEYGGEA
+739 RIRIEHAQYGGEA

-766 GNNWVTAYSTNNNS
+766 GNNWVTVYSTNNNS

-920 AVKYSITVVQP
+920 AVKYSINVVQP
-931 ANGTVSAS
+931 ANGSVAAS

-1018 VKLTATPAEGYTL
+1018 VKLTA
-1031 DYFTLDGARIN
+1031 I
-1042 GNTFSM
+1042 
-1048 PARNVEV
+1048 
-1055 SAVFT
+1055 
-1060 ANAYSITVVQPT
+1060 
-1072 GGTVSAST
+1072 
-1080 TSAAAGTTIELTATP
+1080 
-1095 AEGYTLDYFT
+1095 
-1105 LDGERINGDTF
+1105 
-1116 SMPARNVEVSAVFT
+1116 
-1130 ANAYSITVVQP
+1130 
-1141 TGGTVSASAT
+1141 
-1151 SATAGTTVKLTAT
+1151 

-1212 GGTVSAS
+1212 
-1219 ATSATAG
+1219 
-1226 TTVKLTATPAEGYTL
+1226 
-1241 DYFTLD
+1241 
-1247 GARINGDTFIMP
+1247 
-1259 ARNVEVSAVFTANAY
+1259 
-1274 SITVVQPTGGTVS
+1274 
-1287 ASATSATAGTTVKLT
+1287 
-1302 ATPAEGYTLDYFT
+1302 
-1315 LDGARINGDTFIMP
+1315 
-1329 ARNVEVS
+1329 
-1336 AVFTANAYSITVVQ
+1336 
-1350 PAGGTVSASK
+1350 GGTVSASK

-1418 LALNATIYYSN
+1418 LALNATVYYSN

-1440 QHAFDGKMSDREA
+1440 QHAFDGKMSDPEA

-1460 VNGWVAFD
+1460 INGWVAFD

-1484 SAGENS
+1484 FAGEGS
-1490 NLNTSSWDVYILNER
+1490 DLNTSSWDVYILNER

-1571 YLNVYEIEMYAGN
+1571 HLNVYEIEMYAGN

>member
-21 GVLPSRSFFN
+21 GVLPSRSFFS

-211 FFNEETAV
+211 FFNEETGV

-287 NTTVSTMQGLGKSQ
+287 NTTVSTMQNLGKSQ

-318 FSSNYLLNNNN
+318 FSSNYLLNNS

-516 ATFALDASSGGWT
+516 ATFALDGSSGSWT

-602 NNASTYEIYR
+602 NNASSYEIYR

-693 GYSAQNDGEPASK
+693 GYSAQNDGEPAWK

-711 SENGSKWCATNAQSG
+711 SENGSKWCATNKRSG

-752 QNMNTIAFSVQYKS
+752 QDMNTIAFSVQYKS
-766 GNNWVTAYSTNNNS
+766 GNNWITVYSTNSNS
-780 SAVTDELITPV
+780 SDVTDELITPV

-920 AVKYSITVVQP
+920 AVKYSINVVQP
-931 ANGTVSAS
+931 ANGSVAAS

-962 YFTLDGARINGDT
+962 YFTLDG
-975 FIMPAR
+975 
-981 NVEVSAVFTANAYSI
+981 E
-996 TVVQPTGGTVSAS
+996 
-1009 ATSATAGTT
+1009 
-1018 VKLTATPAEGYTL
+1018 
-1031 DYFTLDGARIN
+1031 
-1042 GNTFSM
+1042 
-1048 PARNVEV
+1048 
-1055 SAVFT
+1055 
-1060 ANAYSITVVQPT
+1060 
-1072 GGTVSAST
+1072 
-1080 TSAAAGTTIELTATP
+1080 
-1095 AEGYTLDYFT
+1095 
-1105 LDGERINGDTF
+1105 
-1116 SMPARNVEVSAVFT
+1116 
-1130 ANAYSITVVQP
+1130 
-1141 TGGTVSASAT
+1141 
-1151 SATAGTTVKLTAT
+1151 
-1164 PAEGY
+1164 
-1169 TLDYFTLD
+1169 
-1177 GARINGDTFI
+1177 RINGDTFI

-1274 SITVVQPTGGTVS
+1274 SITVVQPTGGMVS

-1302 ATPAEGYTLDYFT
+1302 ANPAEGYTLDYFT

-1336 AVFTANAYSITVVQ
+1336 AVFTANAYGITVVQPTGGTVSASATSATAGTTIELTANPAEGYTLDYFTLDGARINGNTFIMPARNVEVSAVFTANAYSITVVQ
-1350 PAGGTVSASK
+1350 PTGGTVSASATSAAAGTTIELTANPAEGYTLDYFTLDGERINGDTFTMPARNVEVSAVFTANAYSINVVQPAGGSVAASATSATAGTTIELTATPAEGYTLDYFTLDGARINGNTFIMPARNVEVSAVFTANAYSITVVQPTGGTVSASK

-1418 LALNATIYYSN
+1418 LALNATVYYSN

-1440 QHAFDGKMSDREA
+1440 QHAFDGKMSDPEA

-1460 VNGWVAFD
+1460 INGWVAFD

-1484 SAGENS
+1484 FAGEGS
-1490 NLNTSSWDVYILNER
+1490 DLNTSSWDVYILNER

-1571 YLNVYEIEMYAGN
+1571 HLNVYEIEMYAGN

>member
-1 MRVNTIKKIIAA
+1 
-13 ILAAVLCF
+13 
-21 GVLPSRSFFN
+21 
-31 TLSAV
+31 
-36 VKAANADSLNEAYA
+36 
-50 DGTSLMPIGP
+50 
-60 AFTVDTLLSWEP
+60 
-72 TNDPDSD
+72 
-79 YSRSVVPLAD
+79 
-89 RYTGFTVNDYANPDA
+89 
-104 KLMVCSL
+104 
-111 ANSKHDATNAQGQE
+111 
-125 SFSSYAFNYWQY
+125 
-137 ATSFVYWSGSKRGQV
+137 
-152 VVPTGEF
+152 
-159 TDAAHTNGVPVMGT
+159 
-173 IFFDWGGNSSVV
+173 
-185 ENFVRNYR
+185 
-193 SVADKLIEV
+193 
-202 MEYYGFDGY
+202 
-211 FFNEETAV
+211 
-219 DYTTAGNL
+219 
-227 RSMIAYMRQQRPNML
+227 
-242 IGWYDSITDSGNL
+242 
-255 SYQDAVNGS
+255 
-264 NSGWVSAGVN
+264 
-274 EFFMNYNWTTQDV
+274 
-287 NTTVSTMQGLGKSQ
+287 
-301 YEAFAGLDV
+301 
-310 QQNCMNTN
+310 
-318 FSSNYLLNNNN
+318 
-329 NKLKLSLALY
+329 
-339 CPNSTMGL
+339 
-347 SGDGADFHEVER
+347 
-359 QFYVNGGDPRST
+359 
-371 SSSGWAGMSRFFA
+371 
-384 DHTTIISAPFVTN
+384 
-397 FNSGHGKAFYIDGV
+397 
-411 KSRDA
+411 
-416 EWSYQSVQDVMP
+416 
-428 TWTWIIDSNG
+428 
-438 QKLSGAYDFEDAY
+438 
-451 NGGSSIKF
+451 
-459 YGSLTANK
+459 
-467 PNNIMLY
+467 MLY

-516 ATFALDASSGGWT
+516 AAFALDASSGGWT

-602 NNASTYEIYR
+602 NNASSYEIYR

-633 NLVRNDDQADVTIEV
+633 KLIRNDDQADVTIEV

-693 GYSAQNDGEPASK
+693 GYSAQNDGEPAWK

-711 SENGSKWCATNAQSG
+711 SENGSKWCATNARSG

-752 QNMNTIAFSVQYKS
+752 QDMNTIAFSVQYKS
-766 GNNWVTAYSTNNNS
+766 GNNWVTVYSTTNNS

-800 SNSGSSAWGAI
+800 YNSGSSAWGAI

-817 MFETTERNRTDIV
+817 MFESTERERSDIV

-842 ASDTFSLTHAPTGS
+842 ASDTFSLTHAPTSS

-898 TVQEGKQEESIKLS
+898 TVQEGVQEESIKLS

-920 AVKYSITVVQP
+920 AVKYSINVVQP
-931 ANGTVSAS
+931 ANGSVAAS
-939 ATSATA
+939 A
-945 GTTVKLTA
+945 
-953 TPAEGYTLD
+953 
-962 YFTLDGARINGDT
+962 
-975 FIMPAR
+975 
-981 NVEVSAVFTANAYSI
+981 
-996 TVVQPTGGTVSAS
+996 
-1009 ATSATAGTT
+1009 
-1018 VKLTATPAEGYTL
+1018 
-1031 DYFTLDGARIN
+1031 
-1042 GNTFSM
+1042 
-1048 PARNVEV
+1048 
-1055 SAVFT
+1055 
-1060 ANAYSITVVQPT
+1060 
-1072 GGTVSAST
+1072 
-1080 TSAAAGTTIELTATP
+1080 TSAAAGTIIELAATP

-1105 LDGERINGDTF
+1105 LDGE
-1116 SMPARNVEVSAVFT
+1116 
-1130 ANAYSITVVQP
+1130 
-1141 TGGTVSASAT
+1141 
-1151 SATAGTTVKLTAT
+1151 
-1164 PAEGY
+1164 
-1169 TLDYFTLD
+1169 
-1177 GARINGDTFI
+1177 
-1187 MPARNVEVSAVFTAN
+1187 
-1202 AYSITVVQPT
+1202 
-1212 GGTVSAS
+1212 
-1219 ATSATAG
+1219 
-1226 TTVKLTATPAEGYTL
+1226 
-1241 DYFTLD
+1241 
-1247 GARINGDTFIMP
+1247 
-1259 ARNVEVSAVFTANAY
+1259 
-1274 SITVVQPTGGTVS
+1274 
-1287 ASATSATAGTTVKLT
+1287 
-1302 ATPAEGYTLDYFT
+1302 
-1315 LDGARINGDTFIMP
+1315 RINGDTFIMP

-1350 PAGGTVSASK
+1350 PAGGTVSASATSAAAGTTVKLTATPAEGYTLDYFTLDGERINGNTFSMPARNVEVSAVFTANAYSITVVQPAGGTVTASK

-1460 VNGWVAFD
+1460 INGWVAFD

-1484 SAGENS
+1484 SAGEAS

-1559 NMRKTNQ
+1559 NMRQTNQ

>member
-211 FFNEETAV
+211 FFNEETGV

-318 FSSNYLLNNNN
+318 FSSNYLLNNS

-711 SENGSKWCATNAQSG
+711 SENGSKWCATNKQSG

-752 QNMNTIAFSVQYKS
+752 QDMNTIAFSVQYKS
-766 GNNWVTAYSTNNNS
+766 GNNWVTVYSTNNNS
-780 SAVTDELITPV
+780 SDVTDELITPV

-800 SNSGSSAWGAI
+800 FNSGSSAWGAI

-920 AVKYSITVVQP
+920 AVKYSINVVQP

-939 ATSATA
+939 ATSAT
-945 GTTVKLTA
+945 
-953 TPAEGYTLD
+953 
-962 YFTLDGARINGDT
+962 
-975 FIMPAR
+975 
-981 NVEVSAVFTANAYSI
+981 
-996 TVVQPTGGTVSAS
+996 
-1009 ATSATAGTT
+1009 
-1018 VKLTATPAEGYTL
+1018 
-1031 DYFTLDGARIN
+1031 
-1042 GNTFSM
+1042 
-1048 PARNVEV
+1048 
-1055 SAVFT
+1055 
-1060 ANAYSITVVQPT
+1060 
-1072 GGTVSAST
+1072 
-1080 TSAAAGTTIELTATP
+1080 AGTTIELTATP

-1116 SMPARNVEVSAVFT
+1116 
-1130 ANAYSITVVQP
+1130 
-1141 TGGTVSASAT
+1141 
-1151 SATAGTTVKLTAT
+1151 
-1164 PAEGY
+1164 
-1169 TLDYFTLD
+1169 
-1177 GARINGDTFI
+1177 I

-1202 AYSITVVQPT
+1202 AY
-1212 GGTVSAS
+1212 G
-1219 ATSATAG
+1219 
-1226 TTVKLTATPAEGYTL
+1226 
-1241 DYFTLD
+1241 
-1247 GARINGDTFIMP
+1247 
-1259 ARNVEVSAVFTANAY
+1259 
-1274 SITVVQPTGGTVS
+1274 
-1287 ASATSATAGTTVKLT
+1287 
-1302 ATPAEGYTLDYFT
+1302 
-1315 LDGARINGDTFIMP
+1315 
-1329 ARNVEVS
+1329 
-1336 AVFTANAYSITVVQ
+1336 ITVVQ
-1350 PAGGTVSASK
+1350 PANGTVSASK

-1418 LALNATIYYSN
+1418 LALNATVYYSN

-1460 VNGWVAFD
+1460 INGWVAFD

>member
-1 MRVNTIKKIIAA
+1 M
-13 ILAAVLCF
+13 IL
-21 GVLPSRSFFN
+21 N
-31 TLSAV
+31 
-36 VKAANADSLNEAYA
+36 
-50 DGTSLMPIGP
+50 
-60 AFTVDTLLSWEP
+60 
-72 TNDPDSD
+72 
-79 YSRSVVPLAD
+79 
-89 RYTGFTVNDYANPDA
+89 
-104 KLMVCSL
+104 
-111 ANSKHDATNAQGQE
+111 
-125 SFSSYAFNYWQY
+125 
-137 ATSFVYWSGSKRGQV
+137 SFV
-152 VVPTGEF
+152 
-159 TDAAHTNGVPVMGT
+159 
-173 IFFDWGGNSSVV
+173 
-185 ENFVRNYR
+185 
-193 SVADKLIEV
+193 
-202 MEYYGFDGY
+202 
-211 FFNEETAV
+211 
-219 DYTTAGNL
+219 
-227 RSMIAYMRQQRPNML
+227 
-242 IGWYDSITDSGNL
+242 
-255 SYQDAVNGS
+255 
-264 NSGWVSAGVN
+264 
-274 EFFMNYNWTTQDV
+274 
-287 NTTVSTMQGLGKSQ
+287 TV
-301 YEAFAGLDV
+301 
-310 QQNCMNTN
+310 
-318 FSSNYLLNNNN
+318 
-329 NKLKLSLALY
+329 
-339 CPNSTMGL
+339 
-347 SGDGADFHEVER
+347 
-359 QFYVNGGDPRST
+359 
-371 SSSGWAGMSRFFA
+371 
-384 DHTTIISAPFVTN
+384 
-397 FNSGHGKAFYIDGV
+397 
-411 KSRDA
+411 
-416 EWSYQSVQDVMP
+416 
-428 TWTWIIDSNG
+428 
-438 QKLSGAYDFEDAY
+438 
-451 NGGSSIKF
+451 
-459 YGSLTANK
+459 
-467 PNNIMLY
+467 
-474 STNLDINGST
+474 
-484 NIAVTA
+484 
-490 KNDRG
+490 
-495 LMKLV
+495 
-500 AYYGDSSTSS
+500 
-510 YANCQK
+510 
-516 ATFALDASSGGWT
+516 
-529 TSNVSLASLSGKKLY
+529 
-544 AIGFEI
+544 
-550 GGTSNVSDYQVNIGR
+550 YQVNIGR

-602 NNASTYEIYR
+602 NNASSYEIYR

-711 SENGSKWCATNAQSG
+711 SENGSKWCATNKQSG

-752 QNMNTIAFSVQYKS
+752 QDMNTIAFSVQYKS
-766 GNNWVTAYSTNNNS
+766 GNNWVTVYSTNNNS
-780 SAVTDELITPV
+780 SDVTDELITPV

-800 SNSGSSAWGAI
+800 FNSGSSAWGAI

-920 AVKYSITVVQP
+920 AVKYSINVVQP
-931 ANGTVSAS
+931 ANGSVAAS

-953 TPAEGYTLD
+953 YPAEGYTLD

-996 TVVQPTGGTVSAS
+996 NVVQPANGTVSAS
-1009 ATSATAGTT
+1009 A
-1018 VKLTATPAEGYTL
+1018 
-1031 DYFTLDGARIN
+1031 
-1042 GNTFSM
+1042 
-1048 PARNVEV
+1048 
-1055 SAVFT
+1055 
-1060 ANAYSITVVQPT
+1060 
-1072 GGTVSAST
+1072 

-1105 LDGERINGDTF
+1105 LNGE
-1116 SMPARNVEVSAVFT
+1116 
-1130 ANAYSITVVQP
+1130 
-1141 TGGTVSASAT
+1141 
-1151 SATAGTTVKLTAT
+1151 
-1164 PAEGY
+1164 
-1169 TLDYFTLD
+1169 
-1177 GARINGDTFI
+1177 RINGDTFI

-1212 GGTVSAS
+1212 GGSVAAS
-1219 ATSATAG
+1219 ATSAAAG
-1226 TTVKLTATPAEGYTL
+1226 TTIELTATPAEGCTL

-1247 GARINGDTFIMP
+1247 GERINGDTFIMP

-1274 SITVVQPTGGTVS
+1274 SITVVQPT
-1287 ASATSATAGTTVKLT
+1287 
-1302 ATPAEGYTLDYFT
+1302 
-1315 LDGARINGDTFIMP
+1315 
-1329 ARNVEVS
+1329 
-1336 AVFTANAYSITVVQ
+1336 
-1350 PAGGTVSASK
+1350 GGTVSASK

-1440 QHAFDGKMSDREA
+1440 QHAFDGKMSDPEA

-1484 SAGENS
+1484 SAGEDS

-1538 NTADISIDH
+1538 NTADISVDH

-1571 YLNVYEIEMYAGN
+1571 HLNVYEIEMYDGN

>member
-13 ILAAVLCF
+13 ILAAVFCF

-173 IFFDWGGNSSVV
+173 IFFDWNGDSSVV

-211 FFNEETAV
+211 FFNEETGV

-227 RSMIAYMRQQRPNML
+227 RSMIAYMRQQKPNML

-287 NTTVSTMQGLGKSQ
+287 NTTVSTMQNLGKSQ

-310 QQNCMNTN
+310 QQNCMNTY
-318 FSSNYLLNNNN
+318 FSSNYLLNNS

-384 DHTTIISAPFVTN
+384 DHTTIVSAPFVTN

-428 TWTWIIDSNG
+428 TWTWIVDSNG

-602 NNASTYEIYR
+602 NNASSYEIYR

-633 NLVRNDDQADVTIEV
+633 KLVRNDDQADVTIEV

-693 GYSAQNDGEPASK
+693 GYSAQNDGEPAWK

-711 SENGSKWCATNAQSG
+711 SENGSKWCATNARSG

-752 QNMNTIAFSVQYKS
+752 QDMNTIAFSVQYKS
-766 GNNWVTAYSTNNNS
+766 GNNWVTVYSTTNNS

-800 SNSGSSAWGAI
+800 YNSGSSAWGAI

-817 MFETTERNRTDIV
+817 MFESTERERSDIV

-842 ASDTFSLTHAPTGS
+842 ASDTFSLTHAPTSS

-898 TVQEGKQEESIKLS
+898 TVQEGVQEESIKLS

-920 AVKYSITVVQP
+920 AVKYSINVVQP
-931 ANGTVSAS
+931 ANGSVAAS
-939 ATSATA
+939 A
-945 GTTVKLTA
+945 
-953 TPAEGYTLD
+953 
-962 YFTLDGARINGDT
+962 
-975 FIMPAR
+975 
-981 NVEVSAVFTANAYSI
+981 
-996 TVVQPTGGTVSAS
+996 
-1009 ATSATAGTT
+1009 
-1018 VKLTATPAEGYTL
+1018 
-1031 DYFTLDGARIN
+1031 
-1042 GNTFSM
+1042 
-1048 PARNVEV
+1048 
-1055 SAVFT
+1055 
-1060 ANAYSITVVQPT
+1060 
-1072 GGTVSAST
+1072 
-1080 TSAAAGTTIELTATP
+1080 TSAAAGTIIELAATP

-1105 LDGERINGDTF
+1105 LDGE
-1116 SMPARNVEVSAVFT
+1116 
-1130 ANAYSITVVQP
+1130 
-1141 TGGTVSASAT
+1141 
-1151 SATAGTTVKLTAT
+1151 
-1164 PAEGY
+1164 
-1169 TLDYFTLD
+1169 
-1177 GARINGDTFI
+1177 
-1187 MPARNVEVSAVFTAN
+1187 
-1202 AYSITVVQPT
+1202 
-1212 GGTVSAS
+1212 
-1219 ATSATAG
+1219 
-1226 TTVKLTATPAEGYTL
+1226 
-1241 DYFTLD
+1241 
-1247 GARINGDTFIMP
+1247 
-1259 ARNVEVSAVFTANAY
+1259 
-1274 SITVVQPTGGTVS
+1274 
-1287 ASATSATAGTTVKLT
+1287 
-1302 ATPAEGYTLDYFT
+1302 
-1315 LDGARINGDTFIMP
+1315 RINGDTFIMP

-1350 PAGGTVSASK
+1350 PAGGTVSASATSAAAGTTVKLTATPAEGYTLDYFTLDGERINGNTFSMPARNVEVSAVFTANAYSITVVQPAGGTVTASK

-1460 VNGWVAFD
+1460 INGWVAFD

-1484 SAGENS
+1484 SAGEGS
-1490 NLNTSSWDVYILNER
+1490 DLNTSSWDVYILNER

-1529 WKRIHVTTG
+1529 WKKIHVTNG
-1538 NTADISIDH
+1538 NTADISVDH
-1547 IDMPEARRLFKI
+1547 IDMPETRRLFKI

>member
-1 MRVNTIKKIIAA
+1 M
-13 ILAAVLCF
+13 IL
-21 GVLPSRSFFN
+21 N
-31 TLSAV
+31 
-36 VKAANADSLNEAYA
+36 
-50 DGTSLMPIGP
+50 
-60 AFTVDTLLSWEP
+60 
-72 TNDPDSD
+72 
-79 YSRSVVPLAD
+79 
-89 RYTGFTVNDYANPDA
+89 
-104 KLMVCSL
+104 
-111 ANSKHDATNAQGQE
+111 
-125 SFSSYAFNYWQY
+125 
-137 ATSFVYWSGSKRGQV
+137 SFV
-152 VVPTGEF
+152 
-159 TDAAHTNGVPVMGT
+159 
-173 IFFDWGGNSSVV
+173 
-185 ENFVRNYR
+185 
-193 SVADKLIEV
+193 
-202 MEYYGFDGY
+202 
-211 FFNEETAV
+211 
-219 DYTTAGNL
+219 
-227 RSMIAYMRQQRPNML
+227 
-242 IGWYDSITDSGNL
+242 
-255 SYQDAVNGS
+255 
-264 NSGWVSAGVN
+264 
-274 EFFMNYNWTTQDV
+274 
-287 NTTVSTMQGLGKSQ
+287 TV
-301 YEAFAGLDV
+301 
-310 QQNCMNTN
+310 
-318 FSSNYLLNNNN
+318 
-329 NKLKLSLALY
+329 
-339 CPNSTMGL
+339 
-347 SGDGADFHEVER
+347 
-359 QFYVNGGDPRST
+359 
-371 SSSGWAGMSRFFA
+371 
-384 DHTTIISAPFVTN
+384 
-397 FNSGHGKAFYIDGV
+397 
-411 KSRDA
+411 
-416 EWSYQSVQDVMP
+416 
-428 TWTWIIDSNG
+428 
-438 QKLSGAYDFEDAY
+438 
-451 NGGSSIKF
+451 
-459 YGSLTANK
+459 
-467 PNNIMLY
+467 
-474 STNLDINGST
+474 
-484 NIAVTA
+484 
-490 KNDRG
+490 
-495 LMKLV
+495 
-500 AYYGDSSTSS
+500 
-510 YANCQK
+510 
-516 ATFALDASSGGWT
+516 
-529 TSNVSLASLSGKKLY
+529 
-544 AIGFEI
+544 
-550 GGTSNVSDYQVNIGR
+550 YQVNIGR

-602 NNASTYEIYR
+602 NNASSYEIYR

-633 NLVRNDDQADVTIEV
+633 NLVRNDDQADVTVEV

-693 GYSAQNDGEPASK
+693 GYSAQNDGEPAWK

-711 SENGSKWCATNAQSG
+711 SENGSKWCATNKQSG

-739 RIRIEHAEYGGEA
+739 RIRIEHAQYGGEA

-766 GNNWVTAYSTNNNS
+766 GNNWVTVYSTNNNS

-931 ANGTVSAS
+931 A
-939 ATSATA
+939 
-945 GTTVKLTA
+945 
-953 TPAEGYTLD
+953 
-962 YFTLDGARINGDT
+962 
-975 FIMPAR
+975 
-981 NVEVSAVFTANAYSI
+981 
-996 TVVQPTGGTVSAS
+996 GGTVSAS

-1018 VKLTATPAEGYTL
+1018 VKLTATP
-1031 DYFTLDGARIN
+1031 
-1042 GNTFSM
+1042 S
-1048 PARNVEV
+1048 
-1055 SAVFT
+1055 
-1060 ANAYSITVVQPT
+1060 
-1072 GGTVSAST
+1072 
-1080 TSAAAGTTIELTATP
+1080 
-1095 AEGYTLDYFT
+1095 EGYTLDYFT

-1116 SMPARNVEVSAVFT
+1116 IMPARNVDVSAVFT

-1187 MPARNVEVSAVFTAN
+1187 MPARNVDVSAVFTAN

-1259 ARNVEVSAVFTANAY
+1259 ARNVDVSAVFTANAY
-1274 SITVVQPTGGTVS
+1274 SITVVQPT
-1287 ASATSATAGTTVKLT
+1287 
-1302 ATPAEGYTLDYFT
+1302 
-1315 LDGARINGDTFIMP
+1315 
-1329 ARNVEVS
+1329 
-1336 AVFTANAYSITVVQ
+1336 
-1350 PAGGTVSASK
+1350 GGTVSASK

-1397 MPARDVIVTAVFTKV
+1397 MPARDVMVTAVFTKV

-1468 IHTPVANPILK
+1468 IHTTVTNPILK

-1484 SAGENS
+1484 SAGEDS

-1538 NTADISIDH
+1538 NTADISVDH

-1571 YLNVYEIEMYAGN
+1571 HLNVYEIEMYAGN

>member
-211 FFNEETAV
+211 FFNEETGV

-318 FSSNYLLNNNN
+318 FSSNYLLNNS

-711 SENGSKWCATNAQSG
+711 SENGSKWCATNKQSG

-752 QNMNTIAFSVQYKS
+752 QDMNTIAFSVQYKS
-766 GNNWVTAYSTNNNS
+766 GNNWVTVYSTNNNS
-780 SAVTDELITPV
+780 SDVTDELITPV

-800 SNSGSSAWGAI
+800 FNSGSSAWGAI

-920 AVKYSITVVQP
+920 AVKYSINVVQP

-953 TPAEGYTLD
+953 NPAEGYTLD
-962 YFTLDGARINGDT
+962 YFTLDGERINGDT

-981 NVEVSAVFTANAYSI
+981 NVDVSAVFTANAYSI

-1018 VKLTATPAEGYTL
+1018 IELTATPAEGYTL

-1042 GNTFSM
+1042 GNTFIM
-1048 PARNVEV
+1048 PARNVDV

-1072 GGTVSAST
+1072 
-1080 TSAAAGTTIELTATP
+1080 
-1095 AEGYTLDYFT
+1095 
-1105 LDGERINGDTF
+1105 
-1116 SMPARNVEVSAVFT
+1116 
-1130 ANAYSITVVQP
+1130 
-1141 TGGTVSASAT
+1141 
-1151 SATAGTTVKLTAT
+1151 
-1164 PAEGY
+1164 
-1169 TLDYFTLD
+1169 
-1177 GARINGDTFI
+1177 
-1187 MPARNVEVSAVFTAN
+1187 
-1202 AYSITVVQPT
+1202 
-1212 GGTVSAS
+1212 
-1219 ATSATAG
+1219 
-1226 TTVKLTATPAEGYTL
+1226 
-1241 DYFTLD
+1241 
-1247 GARINGDTFIMP
+1247 
-1259 ARNVEVSAVFTANAY
+1259 
-1274 SITVVQPTGGTVS
+1274 
-1287 ASATSATAGTTVKLT
+1287 
-1302 ATPAEGYTLDYFT
+1302 
-1315 LDGARINGDTFIMP
+1315 
-1329 ARNVEVS
+1329 
-1336 AVFTANAYSITVVQ
+1336 
-1350 PAGGTVSASK
+1350 GGTVSASK

-1484 SAGENS
+1484 SAGEDS

-1529 WKRIHVTTG
+1529 WKRVHVTTG
-1538 NTADISIDH
+1538 NTADISVDH

>member
-173 IFFDWGGNSSVV
+173 IFFDWNGDSSVV

-211 FFNEETAV
+211 FFNEETGV

-255 SYQDAVNGS
+255 SYQDAVNGY

-287 NTTVSTMQGLGKSQ
+287 NTTVSTMQNLGKSQ

-310 QQNCMNTN
+310 QQNCMNTY
-318 FSSNYLLNNNN
+318 FSSNYLLNNS

-516 ATFALDASSGGWT
+516 VTFALDASSGGWT

-544 AIGFEI
+544 ALGFEI

-602 NNASTYEIYR
+602 NNASSYEIYR

-624 TPNTAYYIP
+624 TPNTAYYIS

-693 GYSAQNDGEPASK
+693 GYSAQNDGEPAWK

-711 SENGSKWCATNAQSG
+711 SENGSKWCATNARSG

-752 QNMNTIAFSVQYKS
+752 QDMNTIAFSVQYKS
-766 GNNWVTAYSTNNNS
+766 GNNWVTVYSTNNNS

-800 SNSGSSAWGAI
+800 YNSGSSAWGAI

-817 MFETTERNRTDIV
+817 MFESTERERSDIV

-898 TVQEGKQEESIKLS
+898 TVQEGVQEESIKLS

-920 AVKYSITVVQP
+920 AVKYSINVVQP
-931 ANGTVSAS
+931 ANGSVAAS
-939 ATSATA
+939 ATSAAA

-962 YFTLDGARINGDT
+962 YFTLDG
-975 FIMPAR
+975 
-981 NVEVSAVFTANAYSI
+981 E
-996 TVVQPTGGTVSAS
+996 
-1009 ATSATAGTT
+1009 
-1018 VKLTATPAEGYTL
+1018 
-1031 DYFTLDGARIN
+1031 
-1042 GNTFSM
+1042 
-1048 PARNVEV
+1048 
-1055 SAVFT
+1055 
-1060 ANAYSITVVQPT
+1060 
-1072 GGTVSAST
+1072 
-1080 TSAAAGTTIELTATP
+1080 
-1095 AEGYTLDYFT
+1095 
-1105 LDGERINGDTF
+1105 
-1116 SMPARNVEVSAVFT
+1116 
-1130 ANAYSITVVQP
+1130 
-1141 TGGTVSASAT
+1141 
-1151 SATAGTTVKLTAT
+1151 
-1164 PAEGY
+1164 
-1169 TLDYFTLD
+1169 
-1177 GARINGDTFI
+1177 
-1187 MPARNVEVSAVFTAN
+1187 
-1202 AYSITVVQPT
+1202 
-1212 GGTVSAS
+1212 
-1219 ATSATAG
+1219 
-1226 TTVKLTATPAEGYTL
+1226 
-1241 DYFTLD
+1241 
-1247 GARINGDTFIMP
+1247 
-1259 ARNVEVSAVFTANAY
+1259 
-1274 SITVVQPTGGTVS
+1274 
-1287 ASATSATAGTTVKLT
+1287 
-1302 ATPAEGYTLDYFT
+1302 
-1315 LDGARINGDTFIMP
+1315 RINGDTFIMP

-1350 PAGGTVSASK
+1350 PAGGTVTASK

-1440 QHAFDGKMSDREA
+1440 QHAFDGKMSDPEA

-1460 VNGWVAFD
+1460 INGWVAFD

-1484 SAGENS
+1484 SAGEDS

-1571 YLNVYEIEMYAGN
+1571 HLNVYEIEMYAGN

>member
-287 NTTVSTMQGLGKSQ
+287 NTTVSTMQNLGKSQ

-310 QQNCMNTN
+310 QQNCMNTY
-318 FSSNYLLNNNN
+318 FSSNYLLNNS

-428 TWTWIIDSNG
+428 TWIWIIDSNG

-484 NIAVTA
+484 NIAVTS

-516 ATFALDASSGGWT
+516 AAFALDASSGGWT

-602 NNASTYEIYR
+602 NNASSYEIYR

-633 NLVRNDDQADVTIEV
+633 NLVRNDDQADVTVEV

-658 ESSRFTIDWPYENG
+658 ESSRFTIDWLYENG

-693 GYSAQNDGEPASK
+693 GYSAQNDGEPAWK

-711 SENGSKWCATNAQSG
+711 SENGSKWCATNARSG

-752 QNMNTIAFSVQYKS
+752 QDMNTIAFSVQYKS
-766 GNNWVTAYSTNNNS
+766 GNNWVTVYSTNSNS
-780 SAVTDELITPV
+780 SDVTDELITPV

-842 ASDTFSLTHAPTGS
+842 ASDTFSLTNAPTGS

-920 AVKYSITVVQP
+920 AVKYSINVVQP
-931 ANGTVSAS
+931 ANGSVAAS
-939 ATSATA
+939 ATSAT
-945 GTTVKLTA
+945 
-953 TPAEGYTLD
+953 
-962 YFTLDGARINGDT
+962 
-975 FIMPAR
+975 
-981 NVEVSAVFTANAYSI
+981 
-996 TVVQPTGGTVSAS
+996 
-1009 ATSATAGTT
+1009 
-1018 VKLTATPAEGYTL
+1018 
-1031 DYFTLDGARIN
+1031 
-1042 GNTFSM
+1042 
-1048 PARNVEV
+1048 
-1055 SAVFT
+1055 
-1060 ANAYSITVVQPT
+1060 
-1072 GGTVSAST
+1072 
-1080 TSAAAGTTIELTATP
+1080 AGTTIELTATP

-1116 SMPARNVEVSAVFT
+1116 IMPARNVDVSAVFT

-1141 TGGTVSASAT
+1141 T
-1151 SATAGTTVKLTAT
+1151 
-1164 PAEGY
+1164 
-1169 TLDYFTLD
+1169 
-1177 GARINGDTFI
+1177 
-1187 MPARNVEVSAVFTAN
+1187 
-1202 AYSITVVQPT
+1202 
-1212 GGTVSAS
+1212 
-1219 ATSATAG
+1219 
-1226 TTVKLTATPAEGYTL
+1226 
-1241 DYFTLD
+1241 
-1247 GARINGDTFIMP
+1247 
-1259 ARNVEVSAVFTANAY
+1259 
-1274 SITVVQPTGGTVS
+1274 
-1287 ASATSATAGTTVKLT
+1287 
-1302 ATPAEGYTLDYFT
+1302 
-1315 LDGARINGDTFIMP
+1315 
-1329 ARNVEVS
+1329 
-1336 AVFTANAYSITVVQ
+1336 
-1350 PAGGTVSASK
+1350 GGTVSASK

-1440 QHAFDGKMSDREA
+1440 QHAFDGKMSDPEA

-1460 VNGWVAFD
+1460 INGWVAFD

-1484 SAGENS
+1484 FAGEGS
-1490 NLNTSSWDVYILNER
+1490 DLNTSSWDVYILNER

-1571 YLNVYEIEMYAGN
+1571 HLNVYEIEMYAGN

>member
-1 MRVNTIKKIIAA
+1 
-13 ILAAVLCF
+13 
-21 GVLPSRSFFN
+21 
-31 TLSAV
+31 
-36 VKAANADSLNEAYA
+36 
-50 DGTSLMPIGP
+50 
-60 AFTVDTLLSWEP
+60 
-72 TNDPDSD
+72 
-79 YSRSVVPLAD
+79 
-89 RYTGFTVNDYANPDA
+89 
-104 KLMVCSL
+104 
-111 ANSKHDATNAQGQE
+111 
-125 SFSSYAFNYWQY
+125 
-137 ATSFVYWSGSKRGQV
+137 
-152 VVPTGEF
+152 
-159 TDAAHTNGVPVMGT
+159 
-173 IFFDWGGNSSVV
+173 
-185 ENFVRNYR
+185 
-193 SVADKLIEV
+193 
-202 MEYYGFDGY
+202 
-211 FFNEETAV
+211 
-219 DYTTAGNL
+219 
-227 RSMIAYMRQQRPNML
+227 
-242 IGWYDSITDSGNL
+242 
-255 SYQDAVNGS
+255 
-264 NSGWVSAGVN
+264 
-274 EFFMNYNWTTQDV
+274 
-287 NTTVSTMQGLGKSQ
+287 
-301 YEAFAGLDV
+301 
-310 QQNCMNTN
+310 
-318 FSSNYLLNNNN
+318 
-329 NKLKLSLALY
+329 
-339 CPNSTMGL
+339 
-347 SGDGADFHEVER
+347 
-359 QFYVNGGDPRST
+359 
-371 SSSGWAGMSRFFA
+371 
-384 DHTTIISAPFVTN
+384 
-397 FNSGHGKAFYIDGV
+397 
-411 KSRDA
+411 
-416 EWSYQSVQDVMP
+416 
-428 TWTWIIDSNG
+428 
-438 QKLSGAYDFEDAY
+438 
-451 NGGSSIKF
+451 
-459 YGSLTANK
+459 
-467 PNNIMLY
+467 
-474 STNLDINGST
+474 
-484 NIAVTA
+484 
-490 KNDRG
+490 
-495 LMKLV
+495 
-500 AYYGDSSTSS
+500 
-510 YANCQK
+510 
-516 ATFALDASSGGWT
+516 
-529 TSNVSLASLSGKKLY
+529 
-544 AIGFEI
+544 
-550 GGTSNVSDYQVNIGR
+550 
-565 LAVTDSEAA
+565 
-574 AASAS
+574 
-579 NARLEEIIYL
+579 
-589 DAYTAEARIKWNG
+589 
-602 NNASTYEIYR
+602 
-612 LNADGTRTLIME
+612 ME

-693 GYSAQNDGEPASK
+693 GYSAQNDGEPAWK

-711 SENGSKWCATNAQSG
+711 SENGSKWCATNKQSG

-739 RIRIEHAEYGGEA
+739 RIRIEHAQYGGEA

-766 GNNWVTAYSTNNNS
+766 GNNWVTVYSTNSNS

-791 TAQEWRLYI
+791 TAQEWRLDI

-920 AVKYSITVVQP
+920 AVKYSINVVQP
-931 ANGTVSAS
+931 ANGSVAAS

-962 YFTLDGARINGDT
+962 YFTLDGERINGDT

-981 NVEVSAVFTANAYSI
+981 NVDVSAVFTANAYSI

-1009 ATSATAGTT
+1009 ATSATAGTS
-1018 VKLTATPAEGYTL
+1018 VKLTANPAEGYTLDYFTLDGERINGNTFIMPARNVEVYAVFTANAYSINVVQPTNGMVSASATSATAGTTIELTATPAEGYTL
-1031 DYFTLDGARIN
+1031 DYFTLDGERIN

-1060 ANAYSITVVQPT
+1060 ANAYSITVVQP
-1072 GGTVSAST
+1072 
-1080 TSAAAGTTIELTATP
+1080 
-1095 AEGYTLDYFT
+1095 
-1105 LDGERINGDTF
+1105 
-1116 SMPARNVEVSAVFT
+1116 
-1130 ANAYSITVVQP
+1130 AN
-1141 TGGTVSASAT
+1141 
-1151 SATAGTTVKLTAT
+1151 
-1164 PAEGY
+1164 
-1169 TLDYFTLD
+1169 
-1177 GARINGDTFI
+1177 
-1187 MPARNVEVSAVFTAN
+1187 
-1202 AYSITVVQPT
+1202 
-1212 GGTVSAS
+1212 
-1219 ATSATAG
+1219 
-1226 TTVKLTATPAEGYTL
+1226 
-1241 DYFTLD
+1241 
-1247 GARINGDTFIMP
+1247 
-1259 ARNVEVSAVFTANAY
+1259 
-1274 SITVVQPTGGTVS
+1274 
-1287 ASATSATAGTTVKLT
+1287 
-1302 ATPAEGYTLDYFT
+1302 
-1315 LDGARINGDTFIMP
+1315 
-1329 ARNVEVS
+1329 
-1336 AVFTANAYSITVVQ
+1336 
-1350 PAGGTVSASK
+1350 GTVSASK

-1440 QHAFDGKMSDREA
+1440 QHAFDGKMSDPEA

-1460 VNGWVAFD
+1460 INGWVAFD

-1484 SAGENS
+1484 SADEDS

>member
-13 ILAAVLCF
+13 LLAAVFCF
-21 GVLPSRSFFN
+21 GVLPSRSFFS

-255 SYQDAVNGS
+255 SYQDAVNGY

-287 NTTVSTMQGLGKSQ
+287 NTTVSTMQNLGKSQ

-318 FSSNYLLNNNN
+318 FSSNYLLNNN

-550 GGTSNVSDYQVNIGR
+550 GGTSNVYDYQVNIGR

-693 GYSAQNDGEPASK
+693 GYSAQNDGEPAWK

-711 SENGSKWCATNAQSG
+711 SENGSKWCATNKQSG

-739 RIRIEHAEYGGEA
+739 RIRIEHAEYGGES
-752 QNMNTIAFSVQYKS
+752 QDMNTIAFSVQYKS
-766 GNNWVTAYSTNNNS
+766 GNNWVTVYSTNNNS
-780 SAVTDELITPV
+780 SDVTDELITPV

-920 AVKYSITVVQP
+920 AVKYSINVVQP
-931 ANGTVSAS
+931 ANGSVAAS

-981 NVEVSAVFTANAYSI
+981 NVDVSAVFTANAYSI

-1018 VKLTATPAEGYTL
+1018 IELTANPAEGYTL
-1031 DYFTLDGARIN
+1031 DYFTLDGERIN
-1042 GNTFSM
+1042 GDTFIM

-1060 ANAYSITVVQPT
+1060 ANAYSITVVQPAN
-1072 GGTVSAST
+1072 GSVAASA
-1080 TSAAAGTTIELTATP
+1080 TSAAAGTTVKLTANP

-1116 SMPARNVEVSAVFT
+1116 IMPARNVEVSAVFT
-1130 ANAYSITVVQP
+1130 ANAYNITVVQP
-1141 TGGTVSASAT
+1141 AGGSVAASAT
-1151 SATAGTTVKLTAT
+1151 SATAGTTIELTAT

-1187 MPARNVEVSAVFTAN
+1187 MPARNVDVSAVFTAN

-1212 GGTVSAS
+1212 
-1219 ATSATAG
+1219 
-1226 TTVKLTATPAEGYTL
+1226 
-1241 DYFTLD
+1241 
-1247 GARINGDTFIMP
+1247 
-1259 ARNVEVSAVFTANAY
+1259 
-1274 SITVVQPTGGTVS
+1274 
-1287 ASATSATAGTTVKLT
+1287 
-1302 ATPAEGYTLDYFT
+1302 
-1315 LDGARINGDTFIMP
+1315 
-1329 ARNVEVS
+1329 
-1336 AVFTANAYSITVVQ
+1336 
-1350 PAGGTVSASK
+1350 GGTVSASK

-1418 LALNATIYYSN
+1418 LALNATVYYSN

-1440 QHAFDGKMSDREA
+1440 QHAFDGKMSDPEA

-1484 SAGENS
+1484 FAGEDS
-1490 NLNTSSWDVYILNER
+1490 DLNTSSWDVYILNER

-1529 WKRIHVTTG
+1529 WKRVHVTTG

-1571 YLNVYEIEMYAGN
+1571 HLNVYEIEMYAGN

>member
-693 GYSAQNDGEPASK
+693 GYSAQNDGEPAWK

-711 SENGSKWCATNAQSG
+711 SENGSKWCATNKQSG

-739 RIRIEHAEYGGEA
+739 RIRIEHAQYGGEA

-766 GNNWVTAYSTNNNS
+766 GNNWVTVYSTNSNS

-920 AVKYSITVVQP
+920 AVKYSINVVQP
-931 ANGTVSAS
+931 ANGSVSAS

-945 GTTVKLTA
+945 GTTIELAA
-953 TPAEGYTLD
+953 TPSEGYTLD
-962 YFTLDGARINGDT
+962 YFTLDGERINGDT

-1018 VKLTATPAEGYTL
+1018 VKLTA
-1031 DYFTLDGARIN
+1031 N
-1042 GNTFSM
+1042 
-1048 PARNVEV
+1048 
-1055 SAVFT
+1055 
-1060 ANAYSITVVQPT
+1060 
-1072 GGTVSAST
+1072 
-1080 TSAAAGTTIELTATP
+1080 
-1095 AEGYTLDYFT
+1095 
-1105 LDGERINGDTF
+1105 
-1116 SMPARNVEVSAVFT
+1116 
-1130 ANAYSITVVQP
+1130 
-1141 TGGTVSASAT
+1141 
-1151 SATAGTTVKLTAT
+1151 

-1212 GGTVSAS
+1212 NGTVSAS
-1219 ATSATAG
+1219 ATFATAG
-1226 TTVKLTATPAEGYTL
+1226 TTIELTATPAEGYTL

-1247 GARINGDTFIMP
+1247 GERINGDAFIMP

-1274 SITVVQPTGGTVS
+1274 SITVVQPT
-1287 ASATSATAGTTVKLT
+1287 
-1302 ATPAEGYTLDYFT
+1302 
-1315 LDGARINGDTFIMP
+1315 
-1329 ARNVEVS
+1329 
-1336 AVFTANAYSITVVQ
+1336 
-1350 PAGGTVSASK
+1350 GGTVSASK

-1484 SAGENS
+1484 SAGEGS
-1490 NLNTSSWDVYILNER
+1490 DLNTSSWDVYILNER

-1529 WKRIHVTTG
+1529 WKRVHVTTG
-1538 NTADISIDH
+1538 NTADISVDH

-1571 YLNVYEIEMYAGN
+1571 HLNVYEIEMYAGN

>member
-202 MEYYGFDGY
+202 MDYYGFDGY
-211 FFNEETAV
+211 FFNEETGV

-242 IGWYDSITDSGNL
+242 IGWYDSITDSGYL

-287 NTTVSTMQGLGKSQ
+287 NTTVSTMQNLGKSQ

-310 QQNCMNTN
+310 QQNCMNTY
-318 FSSNYLLNNNN
+318 FSSNYLLNNS

-510 YANCQK
+510 YANCEK

-602 NNASTYEIYR
+602 NNASSYEIYR

-693 GYSAQNDGEPASK
+693 GYSAQNDGEPAWK

-711 SENGSKWCATNAQSG
+711 SENGSKWCATNARSG

-752 QNMNTIAFSVQYKS
+752 QDMNTIAFSVQYKS
-766 GNNWVTAYSTNNNS
+766 GNNWVTVYSTTNNS

-800 SNSGSSAWGAI
+800 YNSGSSAWGAI

-817 MFETTERNRTDIV
+817 MFESTERERSDIV

-842 ASDTFSLTHAPTGS
+842 ASDTFSLTHAPTSS

-898 TVQEGKQEESIKLS
+898 TVQEGVQEESIKLS

-920 AVKYSITVVQP
+920 AVKYSINVVQP
-931 ANGTVSAS
+931 ANGSVAAS
-939 ATSATA
+939 A
-945 GTTVKLTA
+945 
-953 TPAEGYTLD
+953 
-962 YFTLDGARINGDT
+962 
-975 FIMPAR
+975 
-981 NVEVSAVFTANAYSI
+981 
-996 TVVQPTGGTVSAS
+996 
-1009 ATSATAGTT
+1009 
-1018 VKLTATPAEGYTL
+1018 
-1031 DYFTLDGARIN
+1031 
-1042 GNTFSM
+1042 
-1048 PARNVEV
+1048 
-1055 SAVFT
+1055 
-1060 ANAYSITVVQPT
+1060 
-1072 GGTVSAST
+1072 
-1080 TSAAAGTTIELTATP
+1080 TSAAAGTIIELAATP

-1105 LDGERINGDTF
+1105 LDGE
-1116 SMPARNVEVSAVFT
+1116 
-1130 ANAYSITVVQP
+1130 
-1141 TGGTVSASAT
+1141 
-1151 SATAGTTVKLTAT
+1151 
-1164 PAEGY
+1164 
-1169 TLDYFTLD
+1169 
-1177 GARINGDTFI
+1177 
-1187 MPARNVEVSAVFTAN
+1187 
-1202 AYSITVVQPT
+1202 
-1212 GGTVSAS
+1212 
-1219 ATSATAG
+1219 
-1226 TTVKLTATPAEGYTL
+1226 
-1241 DYFTLD
+1241 
-1247 GARINGDTFIMP
+1247 
-1259 ARNVEVSAVFTANAY
+1259 
-1274 SITVVQPTGGTVS
+1274 
-1287 ASATSATAGTTVKLT
+1287 
-1302 ATPAEGYTLDYFT
+1302 
-1315 LDGARINGDTFIMP
+1315 RINGDTFIMP

-1350 PAGGTVSASK
+1350 PAGGTVSASATSAAAGTTVKLTATPAEGYTLDYFTLDGERINGNTFSMPARNVEVSAVFTANAYSITVVQPAGGTVTASK

-1440 QHAFDGKMSDREA
+1440 QHAFDGKMSDPEA

-1460 VNGWVAFD
+1460 INGWVAFD

-1484 SAGENS
+1484 SAGEGS
-1490 NLNTSSWDVYILNER
+1490 DLNTSSWDVYILNER

-1529 WKRIHVTTG
+1529 WKRVHVTTG

-1547 IDMPEARRLFKI
+1547 INMPEARRLFKI

-1571 YLNVYEIEMYAGN
+1571 HLNVYEIEMYAGN

>member
-1 MRVNTIKKIIAA
+1 MQIAKKQ
-13 ILAAVLCF
+13 L
-21 GVLPSRSFFN
+21 
-31 TLSAV
+31 
-36 VKAANADSLNEAYA
+36 
-50 DGTSLMPIGP
+50 
-60 AFTVDTLLSWEP
+60 
-72 TNDPDSD
+72 
-79 YSRSVVPLAD
+79 
-89 RYTGFTVNDYANPDA
+89 
-104 KLMVCSL
+104 
-111 ANSKHDATNAQGQE
+111 
-125 SFSSYAFNYWQY
+125 
-137 ATSFVYWSGSKRGQV
+137 
-152 VVPTGEF
+152 
-159 TDAAHTNGVPVMGT
+159 
-173 IFFDWGGNSSVV
+173 
-185 ENFVRNYR
+185 
-193 SVADKLIEV
+193 
-202 MEYYGFDGY
+202 
-211 FFNEETAV
+211 
-219 DYTTAGNL
+219 
-227 RSMIAYMRQQRPNML
+227 
-242 IGWYDSITDSGNL
+242 
-255 SYQDAVNGS
+255 
-264 NSGWVSAGVN
+264 
-274 EFFMNYNWTTQDV
+274 
-287 NTTVSTMQGLGKSQ
+287 
-301 YEAFAGLDV
+301 
-310 QQNCMNTN
+310 
-318 FSSNYLLNNNN
+318 
-329 NKLKLSLALY
+329 
-339 CPNSTMGL
+339 
-347 SGDGADFHEVER
+347 
-359 QFYVNGGDPRST
+359 
-371 SSSGWAGMSRFFA
+371 
-384 DHTTIISAPFVTN
+384 
-397 FNSGHGKAFYIDGV
+397 
-411 KSRDA
+411 
-416 EWSYQSVQDVMP
+416 
-428 TWTWIIDSNG
+428 
-438 QKLSGAYDFEDAY
+438 
-451 NGGSSIKF
+451 
-459 YGSLTANK
+459 
-467 PNNIMLY
+467 
-474 STNLDINGST
+474 
-484 NIAVTA
+484 
-490 KNDRG
+490 
-495 LMKLV
+495 
-500 AYYGDSSTSS
+500 
-510 YANCQK
+510 
-516 ATFALDASSGGWT
+516 FALDASSGGWT

-602 NNASTYEIYR
+602 NNASSYEIYR

-633 NLVRNDDQADVTIEV
+633 KLIRNDDQADVTIEV

-693 GYSAQNDGEPASK
+693 GYSAQNDGEPAWK

-711 SENGSKWCATNAQSG
+711 SENGSKWCATNARSG

-752 QNMNTIAFSVQYKS
+752 QDMNTIAFSVQYKS
-766 GNNWVTAYSTNNNS
+766 GNNWVTVYSTTNNS

-800 SNSGSSAWGAI
+800 YNSGSSAWGAI

-817 MFETTERNRTDIV
+817 MFESTERERSDIV

-842 ASDTFSLTHAPTGS
+842 ASDTFSLTHAPTSS

-898 TVQEGKQEESIKLS
+898 TVQEGVQEESIKLS

-920 AVKYSITVVQP
+920 AVKYSINVVQP
-931 ANGTVSAS
+931 ANGSVAAS

-945 GTTVKLTA
+945 GT
-953 TPAEGYTLD
+953 
-962 YFTLDGARINGDT
+962 I
-975 FIMPAR
+975 
-981 NVEVSAVFTANAYSI
+981 
-996 TVVQPTGGTVSAS
+996 
-1009 ATSATAGTT
+1009 
-1018 VKLTATPAEGYTL
+1018 
-1031 DYFTLDGARIN
+1031 
-1042 GNTFSM
+1042 
-1048 PARNVEV
+1048 
-1055 SAVFT
+1055 
-1060 ANAYSITVVQPT
+1060 
-1072 GGTVSAST
+1072 
-1080 TSAAAGTTIELTATP
+1080 IELAATP

-1105 LDGERINGDTF
+1105 LDGE
-1116 SMPARNVEVSAVFT
+1116 
-1130 ANAYSITVVQP
+1130 
-1141 TGGTVSASAT
+1141 
-1151 SATAGTTVKLTAT
+1151 
-1164 PAEGY
+1164 
-1169 TLDYFTLD
+1169 
-1177 GARINGDTFI
+1177 
-1187 MPARNVEVSAVFTAN
+1187 
-1202 AYSITVVQPT
+1202 
-1212 GGTVSAS
+1212 
-1219 ATSATAG
+1219 
-1226 TTVKLTATPAEGYTL
+1226 
-1241 DYFTLD
+1241 
-1247 GARINGDTFIMP
+1247 
-1259 ARNVEVSAVFTANAY
+1259 
-1274 SITVVQPTGGTVS
+1274 
-1287 ASATSATAGTTVKLT
+1287 
-1302 ATPAEGYTLDYFT
+1302 
-1315 LDGARINGDTFIMP
+1315 RINGDTFIMP

-1350 PAGGTVSASK
+1350 PAGGTVSASATSAAAGTTVKLTATPAEGYTLDYFTLDGERINGNTFSMPARNVEVSAVFTANAYSITVVQPAGGTVTASK

-1460 VNGWVAFD
+1460 INGWVAFD

-1484 SAGENS
+1484 SAGEAS

-1559 NMRKTNQ
+1559 NMRQTNQ

>member
-13 ILAAVLCF
+13 LLAAVFCF
-21 GVLPSRSFFN
+21 GVLPSRSFFS

-211 FFNEETAV
+211 FFNEETGV

-287 NTTVSTMQGLGKSQ
+287 NTTVSTMQNLGKSQ

-318 FSSNYLLNNNN
+318 FSSNYLLNNS

-602 NNASTYEIYR
+602 NNASSYEIYR

-693 GYSAQNDGEPASK
+693 GYSAQNDGEPAWK

-711 SENGSKWCATNAQSG
+711 SENGSKWCATNKQSG

-739 RIRIEHAEYGGEA
+739 RIRIEHAQYGGEA

-766 GNNWVTAYSTNNNS
+766 GNNWVTVYSTNSNS

-920 AVKYSITVVQP
+920 AVKYSINVVQP
-931 ANGTVSAS
+931 TGGTVSAS

-945 GTTVKLTA
+945 GTTIELTA
-953 TPAEGYTLD
+953 SPAEGYTLD
-962 YFTLDGARINGDT
+962 YFTLDGARINGNT

-981 NVEVSAVFTANAYSI
+981 NVDVSAVFTANAYSI

-1009 ATSATAGTT
+1009 ATSAAAGTT
-1018 VKLTATPAEGYTL
+1018 IELTATPTEGYTL

-1042 GNTFSM
+1042 GDTFSM

-1055 SAVFT
+1055 SAIFT
-1060 ANAYSITVVQPT
+1060 AHAYSITVVQPT
-1072 GGTVSAST
+1072 GGSVAASV
-1080 TSAAAGTTIELTATP
+1080 TSATAGTTIELTANP
-1095 AEGYTLDYFT
+1095 AEGYALDYFT
-1105 LDGERINGDTF
+1105 LDGARINGDTF

-1151 SATAGTTVKLTAT
+1151 SAAAGATIELTAI

-1177 GARINGDTFI
+1177 GERINGNTFI

-1212 GGTVSAS
+1212 
-1219 ATSATAG
+1219 
-1226 TTVKLTATPAEGYTL
+1226 
-1241 DYFTLD
+1241 
-1247 GARINGDTFIMP
+1247 
-1259 ARNVEVSAVFTANAY
+1259 
-1274 SITVVQPTGGTVS
+1274 
-1287 ASATSATAGTTVKLT
+1287 
-1302 ATPAEGYTLDYFT
+1302 
-1315 LDGARINGDTFIMP
+1315 
-1329 ARNVEVS
+1329 
-1336 AVFTANAYSITVVQ
+1336 
-1350 PAGGTVSASK
+1350 GGTVSASK

-1418 LALNATIYYSN
+1418 LALNATVYYSN

-1440 QHAFDGKMSDREA
+1440 QHAFDGKMSDPEA

-1460 VNGWVAFD
+1460 INGWVAFD

-1484 SAGENS
+1484 SADEDS

>member
-1 MRVNTIKKIIAA
+1 M
-13 ILAAVLCF
+13 IL
-21 GVLPSRSFFN
+21 N
-31 TLSAV
+31 
-36 VKAANADSLNEAYA
+36 
-50 DGTSLMPIGP
+50 
-60 AFTVDTLLSWEP
+60 
-72 TNDPDSD
+72 
-79 YSRSVVPLAD
+79 
-89 RYTGFTVNDYANPDA
+89 
-104 KLMVCSL
+104 
-111 ANSKHDATNAQGQE
+111 
-125 SFSSYAFNYWQY
+125 
-137 ATSFVYWSGSKRGQV
+137 SFV
-152 VVPTGEF
+152 
-159 TDAAHTNGVPVMGT
+159 
-173 IFFDWGGNSSVV
+173 
-185 ENFVRNYR
+185 
-193 SVADKLIEV
+193 
-202 MEYYGFDGY
+202 
-211 FFNEETAV
+211 AV
-219 DYTTAGNL
+219 
-227 RSMIAYMRQQRPNML
+227 
-242 IGWYDSITDSGNL
+242 
-255 SYQDAVNGS
+255 
-264 NSGWVSAGVN
+264 
-274 EFFMNYNWTTQDV
+274 
-287 NTTVSTMQGLGKSQ
+287 
-301 YEAFAGLDV
+301 
-310 QQNCMNTN
+310 
-318 FSSNYLLNNNN
+318 
-329 NKLKLSLALY
+329 
-339 CPNSTMGL
+339 
-347 SGDGADFHEVER
+347 
-359 QFYVNGGDPRST
+359 
-371 SSSGWAGMSRFFA
+371 
-384 DHTTIISAPFVTN
+384 
-397 FNSGHGKAFYIDGV
+397 
-411 KSRDA
+411 
-416 EWSYQSVQDVMP
+416 
-428 TWTWIIDSNG
+428 
-438 QKLSGAYDFEDAY
+438 
-451 NGGSSIKF
+451 
-459 YGSLTANK
+459 
-467 PNNIMLY
+467 
-474 STNLDINGST
+474 
-484 NIAVTA
+484 
-490 KNDRG
+490 
-495 LMKLV
+495 
-500 AYYGDSSTSS
+500 
-510 YANCQK
+510 
-516 ATFALDASSGGWT
+516 
-529 TSNVSLASLSGKKLY
+529 
-544 AIGFEI
+544 
-550 GGTSNVSDYQVNIGR
+550 YQVNIGR

-602 NNASTYEIYR
+602 NNASSYEIYR

-633 NLVRNDDQADVTIEV
+633 NLVRNDDQADVTVEV

-658 ESSRFTIDWPYENG
+658 KSSRFTIDWPYENG
-672 DTEKLSDVT
+672 DTERLSDVT

-693 GYSAQNDGEPASK
+693 GYSAQNDGEPAWK

-711 SENGSKWCATNAQSG
+711 SENGSKWCATNKQSG

-739 RIRIEHAEYGGEA
+739 RIRIEHAQYGGEA

-766 GNNWVTAYSTNNNS
+766 GNNWVTVYSTNNNS

-920 AVKYSITVVQP
+920 AVKYSINVVQP
-931 ANGTVSAS
+931 ANGSVSAS

-953 TPAEGYTLD
+953 NPAEGYTLD
-962 YFTLDGARINGDT
+962 YFTLDGERINGNT

-981 NVEVSAVFTANAYSI
+981 NVDVSAVFTANAYSI

-1018 VKLTATPAEGYTL
+1018 
-1031 DYFTLDGARIN
+1031 
-1042 GNTFSM
+1042 
-1048 PARNVEV
+1048 
-1055 SAVFT
+1055 
-1060 ANAYSITVVQPT
+1060 
-1072 GGTVSAST
+1072 
-1080 TSAAAGTTIELTATP
+1080 IELTATP

-1105 LDGERINGDTF
+1105 LNGE
-1116 SMPARNVEVSAVFT
+1116 
-1130 ANAYSITVVQP
+1130 
-1141 TGGTVSASAT
+1141 
-1151 SATAGTTVKLTAT
+1151 
-1164 PAEGY
+1164 
-1169 TLDYFTLD
+1169 
-1177 GARINGDTFI
+1177 
-1187 MPARNVEVSAVFTAN
+1187 
-1202 AYSITVVQPT
+1202 
-1212 GGTVSAS
+1212 
-1219 ATSATAG
+1219 
-1226 TTVKLTATPAEGYTL
+1226 
-1241 DYFTLD
+1241 
-1247 GARINGDTFIMP
+1247 
-1259 ARNVEVSAVFTANAY
+1259 
-1274 SITVVQPTGGTVS
+1274 
-1287 ASATSATAGTTVKLT
+1287 
-1302 ATPAEGYTLDYFT
+1302 
-1315 LDGARINGDTFIMP
+1315 RINGDTFIMP

-1383 YVVNGAANNGGTFT
+1383 YVVNGAANSGGTFT

-1418 LALNATIYYSN
+1418 LALNATIYYFN

-1484 SAGENS
+1484 SAGEDS

-1538 NTADISIDH
+1538 NTADISVDH

-1571 YLNVYEIEMYAGN
+1571 HLNVYEIEMYAGN

>member
-13 ILAAVLCF
+13 ILAAVFCF

-173 IFFDWGGNSSVV
+173 IFFDWNGDSSVV

-219 DYTTAGNL
+219 NYTTAGNL

-287 NTTVSTMQGLGKSQ
+287 NTTVSTMQNLGKSQ

-310 QQNCMNTN
+310 QQNCMNTY
-318 FSSNYLLNNNN
+318 FSSNYLLNNS

-602 NNASTYEIYR
+602 NNASSYEIYR

-633 NLVRNDDQADVTIEV
+633 NLVRNDDQADVTVEV

-658 ESSRFTIDWPYENG
+658 ESSRFTIDWLYENG

-693 GYSAQNDGEPASK
+693 GYSAQNDGEPAWK

-711 SENGSKWCATNAQSG
+711 SENGSKWCATNARSG

-752 QNMNTIAFSVQYKS
+752 QDMNTIAFSVQYKS
-766 GNNWVTAYSTNNNS
+766 GNNWVTVYSTNSNS
-780 SAVTDELITPV
+780 SDVTDELITPV

-920 AVKYSITVVQP
+920 AVKYSINVVQP
-931 ANGTVSAS
+931 ANGSVAAS

-962 YFTLDGARINGDT
+962 YFTLDG
-975 FIMPAR
+975 
-981 NVEVSAVFTANAYSI
+981 E
-996 TVVQPTGGTVSAS
+996 
-1009 ATSATAGTT
+1009 
-1018 VKLTATPAEGYTL
+1018 
-1031 DYFTLDGARIN
+1031 RIN

-1060 ANAYSITVVQPT
+1060 ANAYSITVVQP
-1072 GGTVSAST
+1072 
-1080 TSAAAGTTIELTATP
+1080 
-1095 AEGYTLDYFT
+1095 
-1105 LDGERINGDTF
+1105 
-1116 SMPARNVEVSAVFT
+1116 
-1130 ANAYSITVVQP
+1130 
-1141 TGGTVSASAT
+1141 
-1151 SATAGTTVKLTAT
+1151 
-1164 PAEGY
+1164 
-1169 TLDYFTLD
+1169 
-1177 GARINGDTFI
+1177 
-1187 MPARNVEVSAVFTAN
+1187 
-1202 AYSITVVQPT
+1202 
-1212 GGTVSAS
+1212 
-1219 ATSATAG
+1219 
-1226 TTVKLTATPAEGYTL
+1226 
-1241 DYFTLD
+1241 
-1247 GARINGDTFIMP
+1247 
-1259 ARNVEVSAVFTANAY
+1259 
-1274 SITVVQPTGGTVS
+1274 
-1287 ASATSATAGTTVKLT
+1287 
-1302 ATPAEGYTLDYFT
+1302 
-1315 LDGARINGDTFIMP
+1315 
-1329 ARNVEVS
+1329 
-1336 AVFTANAYSITVVQ
+1336 
-1350 PAGGTVSASK
+1350 AGGTVTASK

-1460 VNGWVAFD
+1460 INGWVAFD

-1484 SAGENS
+1484 SAGEGS
-1490 NLNTSSWDVYILNER
+1490 DLNTSSWDVYILNER

-1529 WKRIHVTTG
+1529 WKKIHVTNG
-1538 NTADISIDH
+1538 NTADISVDH

>member
-1 MRVNTIKKIIAA
+1 V
-13 ILAAVLCF
+13 IL
-21 GVLPSRSFFN
+21 N
-31 TLSAV
+31 
-36 VKAANADSLNEAYA
+36 
-50 DGTSLMPIGP
+50 
-60 AFTVDTLLSWEP
+60 
-72 TNDPDSD
+72 
-79 YSRSVVPLAD
+79 
-89 RYTGFTVNDYANPDA
+89 
-104 KLMVCSL
+104 
-111 ANSKHDATNAQGQE
+111 
-125 SFSSYAFNYWQY
+125 
-137 ATSFVYWSGSKRGQV
+137 SFV
-152 VVPTGEF
+152 
-159 TDAAHTNGVPVMGT
+159 
-173 IFFDWGGNSSVV
+173 
-185 ENFVRNYR
+185 
-193 SVADKLIEV
+193 
-202 MEYYGFDGY
+202 
-211 FFNEETAV
+211 
-219 DYTTAGNL
+219 
-227 RSMIAYMRQQRPNML
+227 
-242 IGWYDSITDSGNL
+242 
-255 SYQDAVNGS
+255 
-264 NSGWVSAGVN
+264 
-274 EFFMNYNWTTQDV
+274 
-287 NTTVSTMQGLGKSQ
+287 TV
-301 YEAFAGLDV
+301 
-310 QQNCMNTN
+310 
-318 FSSNYLLNNNN
+318 
-329 NKLKLSLALY
+329 
-339 CPNSTMGL
+339 
-347 SGDGADFHEVER
+347 
-359 QFYVNGGDPRST
+359 
-371 SSSGWAGMSRFFA
+371 
-384 DHTTIISAPFVTN
+384 
-397 FNSGHGKAFYIDGV
+397 
-411 KSRDA
+411 
-416 EWSYQSVQDVMP
+416 
-428 TWTWIIDSNG
+428 
-438 QKLSGAYDFEDAY
+438 
-451 NGGSSIKF
+451 
-459 YGSLTANK
+459 
-467 PNNIMLY
+467 
-474 STNLDINGST
+474 
-484 NIAVTA
+484 
-490 KNDRG
+490 
-495 LMKLV
+495 
-500 AYYGDSSTSS
+500 
-510 YANCQK
+510 
-516 ATFALDASSGGWT
+516 
-529 TSNVSLASLSGKKLY
+529 
-544 AIGFEI
+544 
-550 GGTSNVSDYQVNIGR
+550 YQVNIGR

-693 GYSAQNDGEPASK
+693 GYSAQNDGEPAWK

-711 SENGSKWCATNAQSG
+711 SENGSKWCATNARSG

-739 RIRIEHAEYGGEA
+739 RIRIEHAQYGGEA

-766 GNNWVTAYSTNNNS
+766 GNNWVTVYSTNNNS

-800 SNSGSSAWGAI
+800 NNSGSSAWGAI

-920 AVKYSITVVQP
+920 AVKYSINVVQPAGGSVAASATSATAGTTVKLTATPAEGYTLDYFTLDGERINGDTFIMPARNVEVSAVFTANAYSINVVQP
-931 ANGTVSAS
+931 ANGMVSASATSATAGTTVKLTATPAEGYTLDYFTLDGARINGNTFIMPARNVEVSAVFTANAYSITVVQPTGGTVSAS

-945 GTTVKLTA
+945 GTTIELTA

-1009 ATSATAGTT
+1009 ATFAT
-1018 VKLTATPAEGYTL
+1018 
-1031 DYFTLDGARIN
+1031 
-1042 GNTFSM
+1042 
-1048 PARNVEV
+1048 
-1055 SAVFT
+1055 
-1060 ANAYSITVVQPT
+1060 
-1072 GGTVSAST
+1072 
-1080 TSAAAGTTIELTATP
+1080 AGTTIELTATP

-1105 LDGERINGDTF
+1105 LDG
-1116 SMPARNVEVSAVFT
+1116 
-1130 ANAYSITVVQP
+1130 
-1141 TGGTVSASAT
+1141 
-1151 SATAGTTVKLTAT
+1151 
-1164 PAEGY
+1164 
-1169 TLDYFTLD
+1169 
-1177 GARINGDTFI
+1177 ARIIGN
-1187 MPARNVEVSAVFTAN
+1187 
-1202 AYSITVVQPT
+1202 
-1212 GGTVSAS
+1212 
-1219 ATSATAG
+1219 
-1226 TTVKLTATPAEGYTL
+1226 
-1241 DYFTLD
+1241 
-1247 GARINGDTFIMP
+1247 
-1259 ARNVEVSAVFTANAY
+1259 
-1274 SITVVQPTGGTVS
+1274 
-1287 ASATSATAGTTVKLT
+1287 
-1302 ATPAEGYTLDYFT
+1302 
-1315 LDGARINGDTFIMP
+1315 TFIMP

-1350 PAGGTVSASK
+1350 PANGTVSASK

-1418 LALNATIYYSN
+1418 LALNATVYYSN

-1460 VNGWVAFD
+1460 INGWVAFD

-1484 SAGENS
+1484 FAGEGS
-1490 NLNTSSWDVYILNER
+1490 DLNTSSWDVYILNER

-1571 YLNVYEIEMYAGN
+1571 HLNVYEIEMYAGN